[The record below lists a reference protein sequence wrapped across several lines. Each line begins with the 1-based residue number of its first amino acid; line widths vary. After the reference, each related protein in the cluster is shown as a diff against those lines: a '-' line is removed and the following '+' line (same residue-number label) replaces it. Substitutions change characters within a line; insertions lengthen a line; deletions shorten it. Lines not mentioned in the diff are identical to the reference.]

1 MIKNKW
7 TVKIILLVTV
17 ILAGLILCIN
27 SINGIPDAETN
38 YKEIYSA
45 MLNANQEDNL
55 NWENETD
62 FEVNREEIQGGGF
75 QVPKIEGRAIYCTER
90 DVTLAMTSAMWRG
103 ESNEYTYY
111 WSTPKVENIFNPANV
126 DKEGRIWSK
135 ELSKNEI
142 DAINSTGDF
151 VNSLDSA
158 IRTRGYYKCS
168 NNHTTISADKA
179 YVITADPC
187 NQWTPRKQIVMWML
201 QITGGINVDNAETII
216 AKLKLDGSKA
226 EFVRSDI
233 EAIKQLYNEAIK
245 YGKFK
250 ERVNN
255 ALSNDGNYATN
266 LTDVDNITS
275 EYYTSNSNKYIKV
288 GPYTMKYVNGKY
300 LNEEIIFG
308 GIGGKV
314 DNETLGLYIQNGN
327 QKIKVNKIITDDKIA
342 NTKNFRPCEESDPVS
357 GLYVEHTT
365 DFMRPSS
372 EKEFYILI
380 PKTELEADAKLYAHF
395 TWMEAKGEECVKNG
409 ISYQISEGSLEKK
422 NRITRLKPNKDKKIK
437 FEATF
442 TQQLT
447 EFNGE
452 RELKEFTLDLGT
464 VQPPSKEGSYYVSIR
479 KIGEGGKGL
488 EGAEFLINGV
498 SYGTNED
505 GYIENEDGDI
515 LMEQLINASGT
526 ETWTVEEK
534 SAPEGYITQP
544 LKIVFNVYKVYNS
557 TTNTYE
563 VDRIEIVSSNSNAK
577 VTFNKENKT
586 ITVQI
591 KNIEKPDPNN
601 PNDLLDTYEIKAKK
615 VDEQGKGLAG
625 AKFNITWPTGKTS
638 EATSNENGD
647 LVISGQTPILGLNS
661 EEEDHFKIEE
671 IEAPAGYKMING
683 AIEFDVK
690 KEKLITID
698 GTDKYGITGIINV
711 NAPEGVTIELNGR
724 GEISIVIPNQKD
736 IKLIS
741 IGGNV
746 WEDAKTGKASLG
758 DGINSTT
765 NNVDKNLENIK
776 VSLYT
781 EDMKLAELM
790 PADSVTNIYNRINPT
805 LTDANG
811 NYKFEGVDES
821 KKYYVVFEYD
831 GQVYMPTE
839 YLAKGISGDT
849 IQNYNS
855 VEEMLGEL
863 TNIGTGRDNGNSGST
878 GGKNTG
884 TGTNTG
890 SGKNT
895 QTNTEWFEKW
905 KTNSKASELETNTGK
920 NTIEGRQTFNNRFAE
935 IGASP
940 KNYISK
946 NTLGIST
953 YLVEEEGIYYNKS
966 YTRLELMGYT
976 LKKTSKGVAYVQ
988 DKIQLVDGYKYN
1000 KYGTLDYDD
1009 NGAITS
1015 EWSEGLISQ
1024 KIKEFI
1030 VANGHYPNEA
1040 EKVRIYRSIV
1050 GDMNDDEA
1058 WNKLQFIE
1066 DCKMSALTKSPFN
1079 SGIEYYPTN
1088 KNATFGTDLLTN
1100 YVNLGLWRRQEFNAQ
1115 LTKDVVEVTTT
1126 SNGNSLTTPFNSKEK
1141 ALYYIKDYM
1150 NDYTNAIKE
1159 NNGKINLAKQYADS
1173 QQGIYINRLNA
1184 QYYYNKYYDRPIKQ
1198 SEYMGQRNLEVEIKY
1213 RITVYNLSQS
1223 LETQIIEV
1231 VDYYDDSLQL
1241 TSAVVNTNGKNI
1253 SNDKSSAVSESIY
1266 GQVTEKSFPGF
1277 NKVYIRLQN
1286 KQLATGEGITID
1298 LTYKVKRMA
1307 LQGFEGYINI
1317 GEKTNIA
1324 EINGYKTYYSAN
1336 TSTPNRHGA
1345 IIGNNTTVAGL
1356 IDVNSTPGNL
1366 ETIEEITNGV
1376 INFEDDSDKTTA
1388 TLTIDDGD
1396 DPTPPDSDT
1405 PPDSNTPIDSTNI
1418 ISGCVWEDA
1427 KTGKASLGNGIRD
1440 SGEKRIAG
1448 VKVALCTRED
1458 KINDQ
1463 LSTGEKQVDWIQRYN
1478 EKNYNKYTY
1487 KVVKEETT
1495 DQNGEYSFKDVEKG
1509 DYYVLFGYGLDD
1521 ATVLTNNK
1529 ENETN
1534 KILGKTGSN
1543 TKSYNGQDYKSTIF
1557 QAGFENGYDIENVD
1571 YDKSL
1576 NEAHVSKA
1584 IDDWARVEEVNKYS
1598 KIQTN
1603 HIAEVLASPTKVPT
1617 YLGEQYGSDLMGR
1630 LVDELTTNTWKIAK
1644 TQKIKIEGRRGGEKI
1659 ENVDLGLVERPITQ
1673 LQITNNVENVK
1684 VTLSD
1689 GSIVFDATQTAEA
1702 KGNEIKNVIWK
1713 SNRSTTKGITGGF
1726 IQLYLDEELMYGAT
1740 IQITYKMQINK
1751 LNDYVE
1757 YEGLEYYAKGRT
1769 NSENK
1774 VESKAKKLVCYIPN
1788 KMQFNKTQS
1797 GDWNSITDINEI
1809 IPAEEKDGENINNNL
1824 VNYRLKDTI
1833 SSQSNTISKIEADN
1847 INNKYSNKGYL
1858 DNEYLNNNMLTISQL
1873 ITKEGAQGGY
1883 ECKVE
1888 IVELENAVGRR
1899 MKTSIVGN
1907 FNPANDPVENDE
1919 AKAENVAVMP
1929 PFGIGQVFYYIL
1941 TIVIAGMLV
1950 VGIIF
1955 IKKKVLVK

>member
-55 NWENETD
+55 NCGNETG
-62 FEVNREEIQGGGF
+62 FEVNHDNIQSNGF
-75 QVPKIEGRAIYCTER
+75 EVPKVEGRAIYCTQR
-90 DVTLAMTSAMWRG
+90 SVNLAMTSAMWRG
-103 ESNEYTYY
+103 ESSAYTYY
-111 WSTPKVENIFNPANV
+111 WSTPKVEDIFNPAN
-126 DKEGRIWSK
+126 GNLWSR
-135 ELSKNEI
+135 ELTDTEI
-142 DAINSTGDF
+142 SAINN
-151 VNSLDSA
+151 VNNFGLPA
-158 IRTRGYYKCS
+158 TKRTRGYYKCS

-187 NQWTPRKQIVMWML
+187 NQWTPRKQIVMWLL

-226 EFVRSDI
+226 QFVRDNVD
-233 EAIKQLYNEAIK
+233 AIKQLYNEAIK
-245 YGKFK
+245 YGEFK

-300 LNEEIIFG
+300 RHEEIIFG

-327 QKIKVNKIITDDKIA
+327 QKIKVNKIITDDKIT
-342 NTKNFRPCEESDPVS
+342 NTKNFKPCEESDPVS

-365 DFMRPSS
+365 DSMRPSS
-372 EKEFYILI
+372 EKKFYILI

-409 ISYQISEGSLEKK
+409 ISYQISKGSLEKE
-422 NRITRLKPNKDKKIK
+422 NEITRLKPNKDKKIK
-437 FEATF
+437 FEAAF

-464 VQPPSKEGSYYVSIR
+464 VQPPSKEGSYSINMR
-479 KIGEGGKGL
+479 KIYEDENGVEHGL
-488 EGAEFLINGV
+488 EGAEFLINGLLTYV
-498 SYGTNED
+498 SDKD
-505 GYIENEDGDI
+505 GFI
-515 LMEQLINASGT
+515 LRSHQVINASGT

-563 VDRIEIVSSNSNAK
+563 VDKIEIVSANSNAK
-577 VTFNKENKT
+577 VTFNKEDQT

-591 KNIEKPDPNN
+591 KNIKANPENPD
-601 PNDLLDTYEIKAKK
+601 DLLDTYEIKAKK
-615 VDEQGKGLAG
+615 VNEQGNGLAG
-625 AKFNITWPTGKTS
+625 AKFNITWPTGETS

-661 EEEDHFKIEE
+661 EGEDHFKIEE

-724 GEISIVIPNQKD
+724 EEISIVIPNQKD

-863 TNIGTGRDNGNSGST
+863 TNIGTGRDNGNSGSA

-905 KTNSKASELETNTGK
+905 KANSKASEFETNTGK

-1030 VANGHYPNEA
+1030 VANRHYPNEA

-1050 GDMNDDEA
+1050 VDMNDNEA

-1126 SNGNSLTTPFNSKEK
+1126 NTKNGNSDKTVFNGKTY
-1141 ALYYIKDYM
+1141 ALDSIKDYI
-1150 NDYTNAIKE
+1150 NDYTNAIKD

-1223 LETQIIEV
+1223 LETQITEV

-1253 SNDKSSAVSESIY
+1253 SKDKSSAVSESIY

-1356 IDVNSTPGNL
+1356 VDVNSTPGNL

-1388 TLTIDDGD
+1388 TLTITDDGD
-1396 DPTPPDSDT
+1396 DPTPPD
-1405 PPDSNTPIDSTNI
+1405 PNTPIDSTNT
-1418 ISGCVWEDA
+1418 ISGCVWEDNN
-1427 KTGKASLGNGIRD
+1427 KNGIRD
-1440 SGEKRIAG
+1440 SGEEKEKIAG
-1448 VKVALCTRED
+1448 VKVALCKKYERNDSTQQAAGDEKLGWIKEYND
-1458 KINDQ
+1458 KRYNKEYIYKSVADEYT
-1463 LSTGEKQVDWIQRYN
+1463 TGEDG
-1478 EKNYNKYTY
+1478 KYSFE
-1487 KVVKEETT
+1487 VKE
-1495 DQNGEYSFKDVEKG
+1495 SG

-1521 ATVLTNNK
+1521 ATVLTND
-1529 ENETN
+1529 EDNETYKVLVERRGRN
-1534 KILGKTGSN
+1534 E
-1543 TKSYNGQDYKSTIF
+1543 KSYNGQDYKSTIF

-1644 TQKIKIEGRRGGEKI
+1644 TQKIKIEGRRGGERI

-1740 IQITYKMQINK
+1740 IQITYKMQINE

-1769 NSENK
+1769 NSGIK

-1797 GDWNSITDINEI
+1797 GDWNAITDINEI

-1929 PFGIGQVFYYIL
+1929 PFGIGQVFYYVL

>member
-55 NWENETD
+55 NWGNETG
-62 FEVNREEIQGGGF
+62 FEVDPDNMQSNGF
-75 QVPKIEGRAIYCTER
+75 EVPKVEGRAIYCTER
-90 DVTLAMTSAMWRG
+90 GVTLAMNSNMYRG
-103 ESNEYTYY
+103 TNTAYSYY
-111 WSTPKVENIFNPANV
+111 NWGPKIVSNIFDPAN
-126 DKEGRIWSK
+126 GNLWSR
-135 ELSKNEI
+135 ELTDTEI
-142 DAINSTGDF
+142 SAINNVKDF
-151 VNSLDSA
+151 GLLA
-158 IRTRGYYKCS
+158 TIRTRGYYKCS

-233 EAIKQLYNEAIK
+233 EAIKQLYNEAK
-245 YGKFK
+245 AYRRFK
-250 ERVNN
+250 NGVNK
-255 ALSNDGNYATN
+255 ALSNGGSYATN
-266 LTDVDNITS
+266 LTDVDNMTS
-275 EYYTSNSNKYIKV
+275 EYYTSNSNEYIKV

-300 LNEEIIFG
+300 KDEKIIFG

-327 QKIKVNKIITDDKIA
+327 QKIKVEKIITNDNER

-380 PKTELEADAKLYAHF
+380 PKTELEDDAKLYAHF
-395 TWMEAKGEECVKNG
+395 TWMEAKGEKCVKNG
-409 ISYQISEGSLEKK
+409 ISYQISEDSLKK
-422 NRITRLKPNKDKKIK
+422 SNGKTKLKPDANNKIE

-452 RELKEFTLDLGT
+452 RKLKEFTLDLGT
-464 VQPPSKEGSYYVSIR
+464 VQPPSKEGSYSINMR
-479 KIGEGGKGL
+479 KIDEKGDGL
-488 EGAEFLINGV
+488 EGAEFLINGLLTYV
-498 SYGTNED
+498 SDKD
-505 GYIENEDGDI
+505 GYI
-515 LMEQLINASGT
+515 LRSHQVINASGT

-563 VDRIEIVSSNSNAK
+563 VDRIEIVSANSNAK
-577 VTFNKENKT
+577 VTFNKENQT

-591 KNIEKPDPNN
+591 KNIKANPENPD
-601 PNDLLDTYEIKAKK
+601 DLLDTYEIKARK
-615 VDEQGKGLAG
+615 VNEQGNGLAG

-647 LVISGQTPILGLNS
+647 LVISGQTPMLGLNS
-661 EEEDHFKIEE
+661 EGEDHFKIEE

-905 KTNSKASELETNTGK
+905 KANSKASEYETNTGRI
-920 NTIEGRQTFNNRFAE
+920 TIEGRQTFNNRFAE

-1030 VANGHYPNEA
+1030 VANRHYPNEA

-1050 GDMNDDEA
+1050 GDMNDNEA

-1126 SNGNSLTTPFNSKEK
+1126 NTKNGNSDKTVFNGKTY
-1141 ALYYIKDYM
+1141 ALDSIKDYI
-1150 NDYTNAIKE
+1150 NDYTNAIKD

-1223 LETQIIEV
+1223 LETQITEV

-1253 SNDKSSAVSESIY
+1253 SKDKSSAVSESIY

-1356 IDVNSTPGNL
+1356 VDVNSTPGNL

-1388 TLTIDDGD
+1388 TLTITD
-1396 DPTPPDSDT
+1396 DPTPP
-1405 PPDSNTPIDSTNI
+1405 DSTNI
-1418 ISGCVWEDA
+1418 ISGCVWEDNN
-1427 KTGKASLGNGIRD
+1427 KNGIRD
-1440 SGEKRIAG
+1440 SGEDRIAG
-1448 VKVALCTRED
+1448 VKVALCKKYERNDSTQQAAGDEKLGWIKEYND
-1458 KINDQ
+1458 KRYNKEYIYKSVADEYT
-1463 LSTGEKQVDWIQRYN
+1463 TGEDG
-1478 EKNYNKYTY
+1478 KYSFE
-1487 KVVKEETT
+1487 VKE
-1495 DQNGEYSFKDVEKG
+1495 SG

-1644 TQKIKIEGRRGGEKI
+1644 TQKIKIEGRKNGEKI

-1702 KGNEIKNVIWK
+1702 TKGNETKNVIWK

-1740 IQITYKMQINK
+1740 IQITYKMQINE

-1769 NSENK
+1769 NSGIK

-1797 GDWNSITDINEI
+1797 GDWNAITDINEI

-1847 INNKYSNKGYL
+1847 INNA
-1858 DNEYLNNNMLTISQL
+1858 YLNNNMLTISQL

-1899 MKTSIVGN
+1899 METSIVGN

-1919 AKAENVAVMP
+1919 AKAEDVAVMP
-1929 PFGIGQVFYYIL
+1929 PFGIGQVFYYVL

>member
-55 NWENETD
+55 NWGNETG
-62 FEVNREEIQGGGF
+62 FEVDPDNIQSNGF
-75 QVPKIEGRAIYCTER
+75 EVPKVEGRAIYCTQR

-103 ESNEYTYY
+103 ESSAYTYY
-111 WSTPKVENIFNPANV
+111 WSTPKVEDIFNPAN
-126 DKEGRIWSK
+126 GNLWSRK
-135 ELSKNEI
+135 LTDTEI
-142 DAINSTGDF
+142 SAINNANNFGLPAT
-151 VNSLDSA
+151 

-201 QITGGINVDNAETII
+201 IDGGVNTENAETII
-216 AKLKLDGSKA
+216 ERLDIDGGKA
-226 EFVRSDI
+226 QFVRDNVD
-233 EAIKQLYNEAIK
+233 AIKQLYYEAIA

-275 EYYTSNSNKYIKV
+275 EYYPSNSKEYIKV

-300 LNEEIIFG
+300 KDEKIIFG

-327 QKIKVNKIITDDKIA
+327 QKIKVNKIITDDEVN
-342 NTKNFRPCEESDPVS
+342 NTKNFKPCEESDPVS
-357 GLYVEHTT
+357 GLYVEHTKT
-365 DFMRPSS
+365 AMKPSS

-395 TWMEAKGEECVKNG
+395 TWMEAKGEKCVKNG
-409 ISYQISEGSLEKK
+409 ISYQISEDSLKK
-422 NRITRLKPNKDKKIK
+422 SNGKTKLKPDANKKIE

-452 RELKEFTLDLGT
+452 RKLKEFTLDLGT
-464 VQPPSKEGSYYVSIR
+464 VQPPSKEGSYSINMR
-479 KIGEGGKGL
+479 KIYEDENGVEHGL
-488 EGAEFLINGV
+488 KGAEFLINGLLTYV
-498 SYGTNED
+498 SDED
-505 GYIENEDGDI
+505 GYI
-515 LMEQLINASGT
+515 LRSHQVINASGT

-563 VDRIEIVSSNSNAK
+563 VDRIEIVSANSNAK
-577 VTFNKENKT
+577 VTFNKENQT

-591 KNIEKPDPNN
+591 KNIKAN
-601 PNDLLDTYEIKAKK
+601 PENLDDLLDTYEIKAKK
-615 VDEQGKGLAG
+615 VNEQGNGLAG

-647 LVISGQTPILGLNS
+647 LVISGQIPILGLNS
-661 EEEDHFKIEE
+661 EGEDHFKIEE

-863 TNIGTGRDNGNSGST
+863 TNIGTGRDNGNSGNT

-905 KTNSKASELETNTGK
+905 KANSKASEYETNTGRI
-920 NTIEGRQTFNNRFAE
+920 TIEGRQTFNNRFAE

-1000 KYGTLDYDD
+1000 NYGTLDYDD

-1024 KIKEFI
+1024 KVKEFI

-1050 GDMNDDEA
+1050 GDMNDNEA

-1141 ALYYIKDYM
+1141 ALYNIKDYM
-1150 NDYTNAIKE
+1150 NDYTNAIKD

-1223 LETQIIEV
+1223 LETQITEV

-1356 IDVNSTPGNL
+1356 VDVNSTPGNL

-1388 TLTIDDGD
+1388 TLTITD
-1396 DPTPPDSDT
+1396 DPTPPDPDT
-1405 PPDSNTPIDSTNI
+1405 PPDPNTPIDYTNI

-1495 DQNGEYSFKDVEKG
+1495 DQNGEYSFKDVKKG

-1521 ATVLTNNK
+1521 ATILTNNK

-1557 QAGFENGYDIENVD
+1557 QANLENGEYDLEKIKE
-1571 YDKSL
+1571 YDKNL
-1576 NEAHVSKA
+1576 NDKYVSDA
-1584 IDDWARVEEVNKYS
+1584 IDDWERVKEVNEYS

-1644 TQKIKIEGRRGGEKI
+1644 TPKIEVTEVKGGERI
-1659 ENVDLGLVERPITQ
+1659 PNVDLGLVERPITQ

-1702 KGNEIKNVIWK
+1702 TKGNEIKNVIWK
-1713 SNRSTTKGITGGF
+1713 SNRIATKGITGGF

-1740 IQITYKMQINK
+1740 IQIMYKMQINELK
-1751 LNDYVE
+1751 NYVE

-1769 NSENK
+1769 NSGIK

-1797 GDWNSITDINEI
+1797 GDWNAITDINEI
-1809 IPAEEKDGENINNNL
+1809 IPAEEKDDENINNNL

-1847 INNKYSNKGYL
+1847 INNKYLN
-1858 DNEYLNNNMLTISQL
+1858 NEYLNNNMLTISQL

-1899 MKTSIVGN
+1899 METSIVGN

-1929 PFGIGQVFYYIL
+1929 PFGIGQVFYYVL

>member
-55 NWENETD
+55 NWGNETG
-62 FEVNREEIQGGGF
+62 FEVDPDNLQSNGF
-75 QVPKIEGRAIYCTER
+75 EVPKVEGRAIYCTER
-90 DVTLAMTSAMWRG
+90 GVTLAMNSNMYRG
-103 ESNEYTYY
+103 TNTAYSYY
-111 WSTPKVENIFNPANV
+111 NWGPKIVSNIFDPAN
-126 DKEGRIWSK
+126 GNLWSRK
-135 ELSKNEI
+135 LTDTEI
-142 DAINSTGDF
+142 RAINNVKDF
-151 VNSLDSA
+151 GLLA
-158 IRTRGYYKCS
+158 TIRTRGYYKCS

-226 EFVRSDI
+226 KFVRSDI
-233 EAIKQLYNEAIK
+233 EAIKQLYNEAK
-245 YGKFK
+245 AYRRFK
-250 ERVNN
+250 NGVNK
-255 ALSNDGNYATN
+255 ALSNGGSYATN
-266 LTDVDNITS
+266 LTDVDNMTS
-275 EYYTSNSNKYIKV
+275 EYYTSNSNEYIKV

-300 LNEEIIFG
+300 KDEKIIFG

-327 QKIKVNKIITDDKIA
+327 QKIKVEKIITNDNER

-380 PKTELEADAKLYAHF
+380 PKTELEDDAKLYAHF
-395 TWMEAKGEECVKNG
+395 TWMEAKGEKCVKNG
-409 ISYQISEGSLEKK
+409 ISYQISEDSLKK
-422 NRITRLKPNKDKKIK
+422 SNGKTKLKPDANNKIE

-452 RELKEFTLDLGT
+452 RKLKEFTLDLGT
-464 VQPPSKEGSYYVSIR
+464 VQPPSKEGSYSINMR
-479 KIGEGGKGL
+479 KIDEKGDGL
-488 EGAEFLINGV
+488 EGAEFLINGLLTYV
-498 SYGTNED
+498 SDKD
-505 GYIENEDGDI
+505 GYI
-515 LMEQLINASGT
+515 LRSHQVINASGT

-563 VDRIEIVSSNSNAK
+563 VDRIEIVSANSNAK
-577 VTFNKENKT
+577 VTFNKENQT

-591 KNIEKPDPNN
+591 KNIKANPENPD
-601 PNDLLDTYEIKAKK
+601 DLLDTYEIKAKK
-615 VDEQGKGLAG
+615 VNEQGNGLAG

-647 LVISGQTPILGLNS
+647 LVISGQTPMLELNS
-661 EEEDHFKIEE
+661 EGEDHFKIEE

-711 NAPEGVTIELNGR
+711 NAPEGVTIEINGR
-724 GEISIVIPNQKD
+724 GEISIVIPNQKN

-905 KTNSKASELETNTGK
+905 KANSKASELETNTGK

-976 LKKTSKGVAYVQ
+976 LKKTSKGVTYVQ

-1030 VANGHYPNEA
+1030 VANRHYPNEA

-1050 GDMNDDEA
+1050 GDMNDNEA

-1126 SNGNSLTTPFNSKEK
+1126 NTKNGNSDKTVFNGKTY
-1141 ALYYIKDYM
+1141 ALDSIKDYI
-1150 NDYTNAIKE
+1150 NDYTNAIKD

-1223 LETQIIEV
+1223 LETQITEV

-1253 SNDKSSAVSESIY
+1253 SKDKSSAVSESIY

-1356 IDVNSTPGNL
+1356 VDVNSTPGNL

-1388 TLTIDDGD
+1388 TLTITD
-1396 DPTPPDSDT
+1396 DPTPPDH
-1405 PPDSNTPIDSTNI
+1405 NTPIDSTNI

-1427 KTGKASLGNGIRD
+1427 KTEKASLGNGIRD
-1440 SGEKRIAG
+1440 SGEKGIAG
-1448 VKVALCTRED
+1448 VKVALCKKYERNDSTQQAAGDEKLGWIKEYND
-1458 KINDQ
+1458 K
-1463 LSTGEKQVDWIQRYN
+1463 RYN
-1478 EKNYNKYTY
+1478 KEYIYKSVADEYTTGKDGKYSFE
-1487 KVVKEETT
+1487 VKE
-1495 DQNGEYSFKDVEKG
+1495 SG

-1521 ATVLTNNK
+1521 ATVLTND
-1529 ENETN
+1529 EDNETN

-1644 TQKIKIEGRRGGEKI
+1644 TQKIKIEGRKNSEKI

-1702 KGNEIKNVIWK
+1702 TKGNETKNVIWK

-1740 IQITYKMQINK
+1740 IQITYKMQINE

-1769 NSENK
+1769 NSGIK

-1797 GDWNSITDINEI
+1797 GDWNAITDINEI

-1847 INNKYSNKGYL
+1847 INNA
-1858 DNEYLNNNMLTISQL
+1858 YLNNNMLTISQL
-1873 ITKEGAQGGY
+1873 ITKESAQGGY

-1899 MKTSIVGN
+1899 METSIVGN

-1919 AKAENVAVMP
+1919 AKAEDVAVMP
-1929 PFGIGQVFYYIL
+1929 PFGIGQVFYYVL

>member
-55 NWENETD
+55 NWGNETG
-62 FEVNREEIQGGGF
+62 FEVNPDNIQSNGF
-75 QVPKIEGRAIYCTER
+75 EVPKVEGRAIYCTQR

-103 ESNEYTYY
+103 ESSAYTYY
-111 WSTPKVENIFNPANV
+111 WSTPKVEDIFNPAN
-126 DKEGRIWSK
+126 GNLWSR
-135 ELSKNEI
+135 ELTDTEI
-142 DAINSTGDF
+142 SAINN
-151 VNSLDSA
+151 VNNFGLPA
-158 IRTRGYYKCS
+158 TIRTRGYYKCS

-216 AKLKLDGSKA
+216 VKLKLDGSKA
-226 EFVRSDI
+226 QFVRDNVD
-233 EAIKQLYNEAIK
+233 AIKQLYNEAIK

-300 LNEEIIFG
+300 LNEKIIFG

-327 QKIKVNKIITDDKIA
+327 QKIKVNKIITDDKIT
-342 NTKNFRPCEESDPVS
+342 NTKNFKPCEESDPVS

-409 ISYQISEGSLEKK
+409 ISYQISKGSLEKE
-422 NRITRLKPNKDKKIK
+422 NEITRLKPNKDKKIK
-437 FEATF
+437 FEAAF

-464 VQPPSKEGSYYVSIR
+464 VQPPSKEGSYSINMR
-479 KIGEGGKGL
+479 KIYEDENGVEHGL
-488 EGAEFLINGV
+488 EGAEFLINGLLTYV
-498 SYGTNED
+498 SDKD
-505 GYIENEDGDI
+505 GFI
-515 LMEQLINASGT
+515 LRSHQVINASGT

-563 VDRIEIVSSNSNAK
+563 VDRIEIVSANSNAK
-577 VTFNKENKT
+577 VTFNKEDQT

-591 KNIEKPDPNN
+591 KNIKANPENPD
-601 PNDLLDTYEIKAKK
+601 DLPDTYEIKAKK
-615 VDEQGKGLAG
+615 VNEQGNGLAG

-661 EEEDHFKIEE
+661 EGEDHFKIEE

-863 TNIGTGRDNGNSGST
+863 TNIGTGRDNGNSGSA

-905 KTNSKASELETNTGK
+905 KANSKASEFETNTGK

-1030 VANGHYPNEA
+1030 VANRHYPNEA

-1050 GDMNDDEA
+1050 GDMNDNEA

-1126 SNGNSLTTPFNSKEK
+1126 NTKNGNSDKTVFNGKTY
-1141 ALYYIKDYM
+1141 ALDSIKDYI
-1150 NDYTNAIKE
+1150 NAIKD

-1223 LETQIIEV
+1223 LETQITEV

-1253 SNDKSSAVSESIY
+1253 SKDKSSAVSESIY

-1356 IDVNSTPGNL
+1356 VDVNSTPGNL

-1388 TLTIDDGD
+1388 TLTITDDGD
-1396 DPTPPDSDT
+1396 DPTPPD
-1405 PPDSNTPIDSTNI
+1405 PNTPIDSTNT
-1418 ISGCVWEDA
+1418 ISGCVWEDNN
-1427 KTGKASLGNGIRD
+1427 KNGIRD
-1440 SGEKRIAG
+1440 SGEEKEKIAG
-1448 VKVALCTRED
+1448 VKVALCKKYERNDSTQQAAGDEKLGWIKEYND
-1458 KINDQ
+1458 KRYNKEYIYKSVADEYT
-1463 LSTGEKQVDWIQRYN
+1463 TGEDG
-1478 EKNYNKYTY
+1478 KYSFE
-1487 KVVKEETT
+1487 VKE
-1495 DQNGEYSFKDVEKG
+1495 SG

-1521 ATVLTNNK
+1521 ATVLTND
-1529 ENETN
+1529 EDNETYKVLVERRGRN
-1534 KILGKTGSN
+1534 E
-1543 TKSYNGQDYKSTIF
+1543 KSYNGQDYKSTIF

-1644 TQKIKIEGRRGGEKI
+1644 TQKIKIEGRRGGERI

-1740 IQITYKMQINK
+1740 IQITYKMQINE

-1769 NSENK
+1769 NSGIK

-1797 GDWNSITDINEI
+1797 GDWNAITDINEI

-1929 PFGIGQVFYYIL
+1929 PFGIGQVFYYVL

>member
-55 NWENETD
+55 NWGNETG
-62 FEVNREEIQGGGF
+62 FEVDPDNLQSNGF
-75 QVPKIEGRAIYCTER
+75 EVPKVEGRAIYCTESG
-90 DVTLAMTSAMWRG
+90 VTLAMNSNMYRG
-103 ESNEYTYY
+103 TNTAYSYY
-111 WSTPKVENIFNPANV
+111 NWGPKIVSNIFDPAN
-126 DKEGRIWSK
+126 GNLWSRK
-135 ELSKNEI
+135 LTDTEI
-142 DAINSTGDF
+142 RAINNVKDF
-151 VNSLDSA
+151 GLLA
-158 IRTRGYYKCS
+158 TIRTRGYYKCS

-233 EAIKQLYNEAIK
+233 EAIKQLYNEAK
-245 YGKFK
+245 AYRRFK
-250 ERVNN
+250 NGVNK
-255 ALSNDGNYATN
+255 ALSNGGSYATN

-275 EYYTSNSNKYIKV
+275 EYYTSNSNEYIKV

-300 LNEEIIFG
+300 KDEKIIFG

-327 QKIKVNKIITDDKIA
+327 QKIKVEKIITNDNER
-342 NTKNFRPCEESDPVS
+342 NTKNFKPCEESDPVS

-395 TWMEAKGEECVKNG
+395 TWMEAKGEKCVKNG
-409 ISYQISEGSLEKK
+409 ISYQISEDSLKK
-422 NRITRLKPNKDKKIK
+422 SNGKTKLKPDANNKIE

-452 RELKEFTLDLGT
+452 RKLKEFTLDLGT
-464 VQPPSKEGSYYVSIR
+464 VQPPSKEGSYSINMR
-479 KIGEGGKGL
+479 KIDEKGDGL
-488 EGAEFLINGV
+488 EGAEFLINGLLTYV
-498 SYGTNED
+498 SDKD
-505 GYIENEDGDI
+505 GYI
-515 LMEQLINASGT
+515 LRSHQVINASGT

-563 VDRIEIVSSNSNAK
+563 VDRIEIVSANSNAK
-577 VTFNKENKT
+577 VTFNKENQT

-591 KNIEKPDPNN
+591 KNIKANPD
-601 PNDLLDTYEIKAKK
+601 DLLDTYEIKAKK
-615 VDEQGKGLAG
+615 VNEQGNGLAG

-647 LVISGQTPILGLNS
+647 LVISGQTPMLGLNS
-661 EEEDHFKIEE
+661 EGEDHFKIEE

-711 NAPEGVTIELNGR
+711 NAPEGVTIEINGR
-724 GEISIVIPNQKD
+724 GEISIVIPNQKN

-790 PADSVTNIYNRINPT
+790 PDDSVTNIYNRINPT

-890 SGKNT
+890 SGKDT

-905 KTNSKASELETNTGK
+905 KANSKASEFETNTGK

-1030 VANGHYPNEA
+1030 VANRHYPNEA

-1050 GDMNDDEA
+1050 GDMNDNEA

-1141 ALYYIKDYM
+1141 ALYNIKDYI
-1150 NDYTNAIKE
+1150 NDYTNAIKD

-1223 LETQIIEV
+1223 LETQITEV

-1253 SNDKSSAVSESIY
+1253 SKDKSSAVSESIY

-1356 IDVNSTPGNL
+1356 VDVNSTPGNL

-1388 TLTIDDGD
+1388 TLTITDDGD
-1396 DPTPPDSDT
+1396 DPTPPDN
-1405 PPDSNTPIDSTNI
+1405 PNNPTPIDSTNI

-1427 KTGKASLGNGIRD
+1427 KTEKASLGNGIRD
-1440 SGEKRIAG
+1440 SGEKGIAG
-1448 VKVALCTRED
+1448 VKVALCKKYERNDSTQQAAGDEKLGWIKEYND
-1458 KINDQ
+1458 K
-1463 LSTGEKQVDWIQRYN
+1463 RYN
-1478 EKNYNKYTY
+1478 KEYIYKSVADEYTTGKDGKYSFE
-1487 KVVKEETT
+1487 VKE
-1495 DQNGEYSFKDVEKG
+1495 SG

-1521 ATVLTNNK
+1521 ATVLTND
-1529 ENETN
+1529 EDNETN

-1644 TQKIKIEGRRGGEKI
+1644 TQKIKIEGRKNGEKI

-1702 KGNEIKNVIWK
+1702 TKGNETKNVIWK

-1726 IQLYLDEELMYGAT
+1726 IQLYLDKELMYGAT
-1740 IQITYKMQINK
+1740 IQITYKMQINE

-1769 NSENK
+1769 NSGIK

-1797 GDWNSITDINEI
+1797 GDWNAITDINEI

-1847 INNKYSNKGYL
+1847 INNA
-1858 DNEYLNNNMLTISQL
+1858 YLNNNMLTISQL
-1873 ITKEGAQGGY
+1873 ITKESAQGGY

-1899 MKTSIVGN
+1899 METSIVGN

-1919 AKAENVAVMP
+1919 AKAEDVAVMP
-1929 PFGIGQVFYYIL
+1929 PFGIGQVFYYVL

>member
-55 NWENETD
+55 NWGNETG
-62 FEVNREEIQGGGF
+62 FEVDPDNLQSNGF
-75 QVPKIEGRAIYCTER
+75 EVPKVEGRAIYCTER
-90 DVTLAMTSAMWRG
+90 GVTLAMNSNMYRG
-103 ESNEYTYY
+103 TNTAYSYY
-111 WSTPKVENIFNPANV
+111 NWGPKIVSNIFDPAN
-126 DKEGRIWSK
+126 GNLWSRK
-135 ELSKNEI
+135 LTDTEI
-142 DAINSTGDF
+142 RAINNVKDF
-151 VNSLDSA
+151 GLLA
-158 IRTRGYYKCS
+158 TIRTRGYYKCS

-226 EFVRSDI
+226 KFVRSDI
-233 EAIKQLYNEAIK
+233 EAIKQLYNEAK
-245 YGKFK
+245 AYRRFK
-250 ERVNN
+250 NGVNK
-255 ALSNDGNYATN
+255 ALSNGGSYATN
-266 LTDVDNITS
+266 LTDVDNMTS
-275 EYYTSNSNKYIKV
+275 EYYTSNSNEYIKV

-300 LNEEIIFG
+300 KDEKIIFG

-327 QKIKVNKIITDDKIA
+327 QKIKVEKIITNDNER

-380 PKTELEADAKLYAHF
+380 PKTELEDDAKLYAHF
-395 TWMEAKGEECVKNG
+395 TWMEAKGEKCVKNG
-409 ISYQISEGSLEKK
+409 ISYQISEDSLKK
-422 NRITRLKPNKDKKIK
+422 SNGKTKLKPDANNKIE

-452 RELKEFTLDLGT
+452 RKLKEFTLDLGT
-464 VQPPSKEGSYYVSIR
+464 VQPPSKEGSYSINMR
-479 KIGEGGKGL
+479 KIDEKGDGL
-488 EGAEFLINGV
+488 EGAEFLINGLLTYV
-498 SYGTNED
+498 SDKD
-505 GYIENEDGDI
+505 GYI
-515 LMEQLINASGT
+515 LRSHQVINASGT

-563 VDRIEIVSSNSNAK
+563 VDRIEIVSANSNAK
-577 VTFNKENKT
+577 VTFNKENQT

-591 KNIEKPDPNN
+591 KNIKANPENPD
-601 PNDLLDTYEIKAKK
+601 DLLDTYEIKARK
-615 VDEQGKGLAG
+615 VNEQGNGLAG

-647 LVISGQTPILGLNS
+647 LVISGQTPMLGLNS
-661 EEEDHFKIEE
+661 EGEDHFKIEE

-790 PADSVTNIYNRINPT
+790 PDDSVTNIYNRINPT

-905 KTNSKASELETNTGK
+905 KANSKASEYETNTGRI
-920 NTIEGRQTFNNRFAE
+920 TIEGRQTFNNRFAE

-1050 GDMNDDEA
+1050 GDMNDNEA

-1141 ALYYIKDYM
+1141 ALYNIKDYM
-1150 NDYTNAIKE
+1150 NDYTNAIKD

-1198 SEYMGQRNLEVEIKY
+1198 SEYIGQRNLEVEIKY

-1223 LETQIIEV
+1223 LETQITEV

-1253 SNDKSSAVSESIY
+1253 SKDKSSAVSESIY

-1307 LQGFEGYINI
+1307 LQGFEGYVNI

-1356 IDVNSTPGNL
+1356 VDVNSTPGNL

-1388 TLTIDDGD
+1388 TLTITD
-1396 DPTPPDSDT
+1396 DPTPPDPDT
-1405 PPDSNTPIDSTNI
+1405 PPDPNTPIDSTNI
-1418 ISGCVWEDA
+1418 ISGCVWEDNN
-1427 KTGKASLGNGIRD
+1427 KNGIRD
-1440 SGEKRIAG
+1440 SGEEKIAG
-1448 VKVALCTRED
+1448 VKVALCTR
-1458 KINDQ
+1458 INDQ
-1463 LSTGEKQVDWIQRYN
+1463 LGTGEKQVDWIQRYN

-1495 DQNGEYSFKDVEKG
+1495 DQNGEYRFKDVEKG
-1509 DYYVLFGYGLDD
+1509 YYYVLFGYGLDD

-1557 QAGFENGYDIENVD
+1557 QANLENGEYDLEKIKE
-1571 YDKSL
+1571 YDKNL
-1576 NEAHVSKA
+1576 NDKYVSDA
-1584 IDDWARVEEVNKYS
+1584 IDDWERVKEVNEYS

-1644 TQKIKIEGRRGGEKI
+1644 TPKIEVTEVEGGERI
-1659 ENVDLGLVERPITQ
+1659 PNVDLGLVERPKTQ

-1702 KGNEIKNVIWK
+1702 TKGNETKNVIWK
-1713 SNRSTTKGITGGF
+1713 SNRSATKGITGGF

-1740 IQITYKMQINK
+1740 IQITYKMQINE

-1769 NSENK
+1769 NSGIK

-1797 GDWNSITDINEI
+1797 GDWNAITDINEI

-1833 SSQSNTISKIEADN
+1833 SSQSNTVSKIEADN
-1847 INNKYSNKGYL
+1847 INNA
-1858 DNEYLNNNMLTISQL
+1858 YLNNNMLTISQL
-1873 ITKEGAQGGY
+1873 ITKESAQGGY

-1899 MKTSIVGN
+1899 METSIVGN

-1919 AKAENVAVMP
+1919 AKAEDVAVMP
-1929 PFGIGQVFYYIL
+1929 PFGIGQVFYYVL

>member
-55 NWENETD
+55 NWGNETG
-62 FEVNREEIQGGGF
+62 FEVNPDNIQSNGF
-75 QVPKIEGRAIYCTER
+75 EVPKVEGRAIYCTQR

-103 ESNEYTYY
+103 ESSAYTYY
-111 WSTPKVENIFNPANV
+111 WSTPKVEDIFNPAN
-126 DKEGRIWSK
+126 GNLWSR
-135 ELSKNEI
+135 ELTDTEI
-142 DAINSTGDF
+142 SAINN
-151 VNSLDSA
+151 VNNFGLPA
-158 IRTRGYYKCS
+158 TIRTRGYYKCS

-201 QITGGINVDNAETII
+201 QITGRINVDNAETII

-226 EFVRSDI
+226 QFVRDNVD
-233 EAIKQLYNEAIK
+233 AIKQLYNEAIK

-327 QKIKVNKIITDDKIA
+327 QKIKVNKIITDDKIT
-342 NTKNFRPCEESDPVS
+342 NTKNFKPCEESDPVS

-409 ISYQISEGSLEKK
+409 ISYQISEGSLEKE
-422 NRITRLKPNKDKKIK
+422 NEITRLKPNKDKKIK
-437 FEATF
+437 FEAAF

-464 VQPPSKEGSYYVSIR
+464 VQPPSKEGSYSINMR
-479 KIGEGGKGL
+479 KIYEDENGVEHGL
-488 EGAEFLINGV
+488 EGAEFLINGLLTYV
-498 SYGTNED
+498 SDKD
-505 GYIENEDGDI
+505 GFI
-515 LMEQLINASGT
+515 LRSHQVINASGT

-563 VDRIEIVSSNSNAK
+563 VDRIEIVSANSNAK
-577 VTFNKENKT
+577 VTFNKEDQT

-591 KNIEKPDPNN
+591 KNIKANPENPD
-601 PNDLLDTYEIKAKK
+601 DLLDTYEIKAKK
-615 VDEQGKGLAG
+615 VNEQGNGLAG

-661 EEEDHFKIEE
+661 EGEDHFKIEE

-863 TNIGTGRDNGNSGST
+863 TNIGTGRDNGNSGSA

-905 KTNSKASELETNTGK
+905 KANSKASEFETNTGK

-1030 VANGHYPNEA
+1030 VANRHYPNEA

-1050 GDMNDDEA
+1050 GDMNDNEA

-1126 SNGNSLTTPFNSKEK
+1126 NTKNGNSDKTVFNGKTY
-1141 ALYYIKDYM
+1141 ALDSIKDYI
-1150 NDYTNAIKE
+1150 NDYTNAIKD

-1223 LETQIIEV
+1223 LETQITEV

-1253 SNDKSSAVSESIY
+1253 SKDKSSAVSESIY

-1356 IDVNSTPGNL
+1356 VDVNSTPGNL

-1388 TLTIDDGD
+1388 TLTITDDGD
-1396 DPTPPDSDT
+1396 DPTPPD
-1405 PPDSNTPIDSTNI
+1405 PNTPIDSTNT
-1418 ISGCVWEDA
+1418 ISGCVWEDNN
-1427 KTGKASLGNGIRD
+1427 KNGIRD
-1440 SGEKRIAG
+1440 SGEEKEKIAG
-1448 VKVALCTRED
+1448 VKVALCKKYERNDSTQQAAGDEKLGWIKEYND
-1458 KINDQ
+1458 KRYNKEYIYKSVADEYT
-1463 LSTGEKQVDWIQRYN
+1463 TGEDG
-1478 EKNYNKYTY
+1478 KYSFE
-1487 KVVKEETT
+1487 VKE
-1495 DQNGEYSFKDVEKG
+1495 SG

-1521 ATVLTNNK
+1521 ATVLTND
-1529 ENETN
+1529 EDNETYKVLVERRGRN
-1534 KILGKTGSN
+1534 E
-1543 TKSYNGQDYKSTIF
+1543 KSYNGQDYKSTIF

-1644 TQKIKIEGRRGGEKI
+1644 TQKIKIEGRRGGERI

-1740 IQITYKMQINK
+1740 IQITYKMQINE

-1769 NSENK
+1769 NSGIK

-1797 GDWNSITDINEI
+1797 GDWNAITDINEI

-1929 PFGIGQVFYYIL
+1929 PFGIGQVFYYVL

>member
-55 NWENETD
+55 NWGNETG
-62 FEVNREEIQGGGF
+62 FEVNPDNIQSNGF
-75 QVPKIEGRAIYCTER
+75 EVPKVEGRAIYCTQR

-103 ESNEYTYY
+103 ESSAYTYY
-111 WSTPKVENIFNPANV
+111 WSTPKVEDIFNPAN
-126 DKEGRIWSK
+126 GNLWSR
-135 ELSKNEI
+135 ELTDTEI
-142 DAINSTGDF
+142 SAINN
-151 VNSLDSA
+151 VNNFGLPA
-158 IRTRGYYKCS
+158 TIRTRGYYKCS

-226 EFVRSDI
+226 QFVRDNVD
-233 EAIKQLYNEAIK
+233 AIKQLYNEAIK

-327 QKIKVNKIITDDKIA
+327 QKIKVNKIITDDKIT
-342 NTKNFRPCEESDPVS
+342 NTKNFKPCEESDPVS

-409 ISYQISEGSLEKK
+409 ISYQISEGSLEKE
-422 NRITRLKPNKDKKIK
+422 NEITRLKPNKDKKIK
-437 FEATF
+437 FEAAF

-464 VQPPSKEGSYYVSIR
+464 VQPPSKEGSYSINMR
-479 KIGEGGKGL
+479 KIYEDENGVEHGL
-488 EGAEFLINGV
+488 EGAEFLINGLLTYV
-498 SYGTNED
+498 SDKD
-505 GYIENEDGDI
+505 GFI
-515 LMEQLINASGT
+515 LRSHQVINASGT

-563 VDRIEIVSSNSNAK
+563 VDRIEIVSANSNAK
-577 VTFNKENKT
+577 VTFNKEDQT

-591 KNIEKPDPNN
+591 KNIKANPENPD
-601 PNDLLDTYEIKAKK
+601 DLLDTYEIKAKK
-615 VDEQGKGLAG
+615 VNEQGNGLAG

-661 EEEDHFKIEE
+661 EGEDHFKIEE

-863 TNIGTGRDNGNSGST
+863 TNIGTGRDNGNSGSAR
-878 GGKNTG
+878 GKNTG

-905 KTNSKASELETNTGK
+905 KANSKASEFETNTGK

-1030 VANGHYPNEA
+1030 VANRHYPNEA

-1050 GDMNDDEA
+1050 GDMNDNEA

-1126 SNGNSLTTPFNSKEK
+1126 NTKNGNSDKTVFNGKTY
-1141 ALYYIKDYM
+1141 ALDSIKDYI
-1150 NDYTNAIKE
+1150 NDYTNAIKD

-1223 LETQIIEV
+1223 LETQITEV

-1253 SNDKSSAVSESIY
+1253 SKDKSSAVSESIY

-1317 GEKTNIA
+1317 GEKNNIA

-1356 IDVNSTPGNL
+1356 VDVNSTPGNL

-1388 TLTIDDGD
+1388 TLTITDDGD
-1396 DPTPPDSDT
+1396 DPTPPDN
-1405 PPDSNTPIDSTNI
+1405 PNNPTPIDSTNT
-1418 ISGCVWEDA
+1418 ISGCVWEDNN
-1427 KTGKASLGNGIRD
+1427 KNGIRD
-1440 SGEKRIAG
+1440 SGEEKIAG
-1448 VKVALCTRED
+1448 VKVALCKKYERDDGTQQVAGDEKLGWIKKYND
-1458 KINDQ
+1458 KLKLYNKEYIYK
-1463 LSTGEKQVDWIQRYN
+1463 SVGEYTTGEDG
-1478 EKNYNKYTY
+1478 TY
-1487 KVVKEETT
+1487 SFEVKEP
-1495 DQNGEYSFKDVEKG
+1495 G

-1521 ATVLTNNK
+1521 ATVLTND
-1529 ENETN
+1529 EDNETY
-1534 KILGKTGSN
+1534 KVLVERRGKN
-1543 TKSYNGQDYKSTIF
+1543 EKSYNGQDYKSTIF

-1584 IDDWARVEEVNKYS
+1584 IDDWDRVKEVNKYS

-1702 KGNEIKNVIWK
+1702 TKGNEIKNVIWK

-1740 IQITYKMQINK
+1740 IQITYKMQINE

-1833 SSQSNTISKIEADN
+1833 SSQSNTISKIEANN
-1847 INNKYSNKGYL
+1847 IN
-1858 DNEYLNNNMLTISQL
+1858 NEYLNHNMLTISQL

-1899 MKTSIVGN
+1899 METSIVGN

-1929 PFGIGQVFYYIL
+1929 PFGIGQVFYYVL

>member
-55 NWENETD
+55 NWGNETG
-62 FEVNREEIQGGGF
+62 FEVDPDNIQSNGF
-75 QVPKIEGRAIYCTER
+75 EVPKVEGRAIYCTQR
-90 DVTLAMTSAMWRG
+90 GVSLAMTSAMWRG
-103 ESNEYTYY
+103 ESDAYTYY
-111 WSTPKVENIFNPANV
+111 WSKPKVENIFNPAN
-126 DKEGRIWSK
+126 GMWSK
-135 ELSKNEI
+135 TLTDDEI
-142 DAINSTGDF
+142 KEINNVKDF
-151 VNSLDSA
+151 GLLA
-158 IRTRGYYKCS
+158 TIRTRGYYKCS

-201 QITGGINVDNAETII
+201 IDGGVNTENAETII
-216 AKLKLDGSKA
+216 ERLDIDGGKA
-226 EFVRSDI
+226 QFVRDNVD
-233 EAIKQLYNEAIK
+233 AIKQLYYEAIA

-275 EYYTSNSNKYIKV
+275 EYYPSNSKEYIKV

-300 LNEEIIFG
+300 KDEKIIFG

-327 QKIKVNKIITDDKIA
+327 QKIKVNKIITDDEVN
-342 NTKNFRPCEESDPVS
+342 NTKNFKPCEESDPVS
-357 GLYVEHTT
+357 GLYVEHTKT
-365 DFMRPSS
+365 AMKPSS

-395 TWMEAKGEECVKNG
+395 TWMEAKGEKCVKNG
-409 ISYQISEGSLEKK
+409 ISYKISEDSLKK
-422 NRITRLKPNKDKKIK
+422 INGKTELKPDANKKIEFK
-437 FEATF
+437 ATF

-452 RELKEFTLDLGT
+452 RKLKEFTLDLGT

-647 LVISGQTPILGLNS
+647 LVISGQTPILVGLNS
-661 EEEDHFKIEE
+661 EGEDHFKIEE

-790 PADSVTNIYNRINPT
+790 PDDSVTNIYNRINPT

-863 TNIGTGRDNGNSGST
+863 TNIGTGRDNGNSGSA

-905 KTNSKASELETNTGK
+905 KANSKASEFETNTGK

-1150 NDYTNAIKE
+1150 NDYTNAIKD

-1223 LETQIIEV
+1223 LETQITEV

-1253 SNDKSSAVSESIY
+1253 SKDKSSAVSESIY

-1396 DPTPPDSDT
+1396 DPTPPDS
-1405 PPDSNTPIDSTNI
+1405 NTPIDSTNI
-1418 ISGCVWEDA
+1418 IDGCVWEDNN
-1427 KTGKASLGNGIRD
+1427 KNGIRD
-1440 SGEKRIAG
+1440 SGEEKIAG
-1448 VKVALCTRED
+1448 VKVALCTR
-1458 KINDQ
+1458 INDQ
-1463 LSTGEKQVDWIQRYN
+1463 LDTGEKQVDWIQRYN

-1521 ATVLTNNK
+1521 ATILTNNK

-1557 QAGFENGYDIENVD
+1557 QANLENGEYDLEKIRE
-1571 YDKSL
+1571 YDKNL
-1576 NEAHVSKA
+1576 NDKYVSDA
-1584 IDDWARVEEVNKYS
+1584 IDDWDRVKEVNEYS

-1644 TQKIKIEGRRGGEKI
+1644 TPKIEVTEVKGGERI
-1659 ENVDLGLVERPITQ
+1659 PNVDLGLVERPITQ

-1702 KGNEIKNVIWK
+1702 TKGNEIKNVIWK
-1713 SNRSTTKGITGGF
+1713 SNRIATKGITGGF

-1740 IQITYKMQINK
+1740 IQIMYKMQINELK
-1751 LNDYVE
+1751 NYVE
-1757 YEGLEYYAKGRT
+1757 YEGLEYYAKDRT
-1769 NSENK
+1769 NSGTK
-1774 VESKAKKLVCYIPN
+1774 VESGAKKLVCYIPN

-1797 GDWNSITDINEI
+1797 GNWNAITDINEI
-1809 IPAEEKDGENINNNL
+1809 IPAEEKDDENINNNL

-1833 SSQSNTISKIEADN
+1833 SSQSNTICKIERPDN
-1847 INNKYSNKGYL
+1847 TEDKKAYL
-1858 DNEYLNNNMLTISQL
+1858 DNDYLNNNMLTISQL

-1899 MKTSIVGN
+1899 METSIVGN

-1929 PFGIGQVFYYIL
+1929 PFGIGQVFYYVL
-1941 TIVIAGMLV
+1941 TVVIAGMLV

>member
-55 NWENETD
+55 NWGNETG
-62 FEVNREEIQGGGF
+62 FEVDPDNIQGNGF
-75 QVPKIEGRAIYCTER
+75 EVPKVEGRAIYCTQR

-103 ESNEYTYY
+103 ESSAYTYY
-111 WSTPKVENIFNPANV
+111 WSTPKVEDIFNPAN
-126 DKEGRIWSK
+126 GNLWSR
-135 ELSKNEI
+135 ELTDTEI
-142 DAINSTGDF
+142 SAINN
-151 VNSLDSA
+151 VNNFGLPA
-158 IRTRGYYKCS
+158 TIRTRGYYKCS
-168 NNHTTISADKA
+168 NNHTTISAEEA

-201 QITGGINVDNAETII
+201 IDGGVNTENAETII
-216 AKLKLDGSKA
+216 ARLDIDGGKA

-233 EAIKQLYNEAIK
+233 EAIKQLYYEAIA

-275 EYYTSNSNKYIKV
+275 EYYTNDSNEKYIKV

-300 LNEEIIFG
+300 KDEKIIFG

-327 QKIKVNKIITDDKIA
+327 QKIKVNKIITDDEVN
-342 NTKNFRPCEESDPVS
+342 NTKNFKPCEESDPVS
-357 GLYVEHTT
+357 GLYVEHT
-365 DFMRPSS
+365 DKKMRPSS

-395 TWMEAKGEECVKNG
+395 TWMEAKGEKCVKNG
-409 ISYQISEGSLEKK
+409 ISYKISEDSL
-422 NRITRLKPNKDKKIK
+422 KKINRK
-437 FEATF
+437 TKLNPDANKKIEFEATF

-452 RELKEFTLDLGT
+452 RKLKEFTLDLGT

-534 SAPEGYITQP
+534 IAPAGYIVQP

-563 VDRIEIVSSNSNAK
+563 VDRIEIVSSNSNAE
-577 VTFNKENKT
+577 VTFNKEDQT
-586 ITVQI
+586 ITVKI
-591 KNIEKPDPNN
+591 KNIKN
-601 PNDLLDTYEIKAKK
+601 PNPDNPDDLLNTYKIKAKK
-615 VDEQGKGLAG
+615 VDEQGNGLAG
-625 AKFNITWPTGKTS
+625 AKFKITWPTGKTS

-647 LVISGQTPILGLNS
+647 LVISGQTPTLLLNS
-661 EEEDHFKIEE
+661 EGEDHFKIEE

-698 GTDKYGITGIINV
+698 GTDKYVITIVNV
-711 NAPEGVTIELNGR
+711 NTPEGVIIGLSGS
-724 GEISIVIPNQKD
+724 GEISIVISNQKD
-736 IKLIS
+736 IPLIS

-790 PADSVTNIYNRINPT
+790 PDDSVTNIYNRINPT

-905 KTNSKASELETNTGK
+905 KANSKASELETNTGK

-1000 KYGTLDYDD
+1000 QYGTLDYDD

-1223 LETQIIEV
+1223 LETQITEV

-1557 QAGFENGYDIENVD
+1557 QANLENGEYDLEEIKE
-1571 YDKSL
+1571 YDKNL
-1576 NEAHVSKA
+1576 NDKYVSDA
-1584 IDDWARVEEVNKYS
+1584 IDDWGRVKEVNEYS

-1644 TQKIKIEGRRGGEKI
+1644 TPKIEVTEVKGGERI
-1659 ENVDLGLVERPITQ
+1659 PNVDLGLVERPITQ

-1713 SNRSTTKGITGGF
+1713 SNRSATKGITGGF

-1740 IQITYKMQINK
+1740 IQIMYKMQINK
-1751 LNDYVE
+1751 LKNYVE

-1769 NSENK
+1769 NSGIK
-1774 VESKAKKLVCYIPN
+1774 VEPKAKKLVCYIPN

-1797 GDWNSITDINEI
+1797 GDWNAITDINEI

-1833 SSQSNTISKIEADN
+1833 SSQSNTISKIERPDN
-1847 INNKYSNKGYL
+1847 TEDNEAYL
-1858 DNEYLNNNMLTISQL
+1858 DNAYLNNNMLTISQL

-1899 MKTSIVGN
+1899 METSIVGN
-1907 FNPANDPVENDE
+1907 FNPANNPVENDE
-1919 AKAENVAVMP
+1919 AKAEDVAVMP
-1929 PFGIGQVFYYIL
+1929 PFGIGQVFYYVL
-1941 TIVIAGMLV
+1941 AIVIAGMLV

>member
-55 NWENETD
+55 NWGNETG
-62 FEVNREEIQGGGF
+62 FEVDPDNLQSNGF
-75 QVPKIEGRAIYCTER
+75 EVPKVEGRAIYCTER
-90 DVTLAMTSAMWRG
+90 GVTLAMNSNMYRG
-103 ESNEYTYY
+103 TNTAYSYY
-111 WSTPKVENIFNPANV
+111 NWGPKIVSNIFDPAN
-126 DKEGRIWSK
+126 GNLWSRK
-135 ELSKNEI
+135 LTDTEI
-142 DAINSTGDF
+142 RAINNVKDF
-151 VNSLDSA
+151 GLLA
-158 IRTRGYYKCS
+158 TIRTRGYYKCS

-226 EFVRSDI
+226 KFVRSDI
-233 EAIKQLYNEAIK
+233 EAIKQLYNEAK
-245 YGKFK
+245 AYRRFK
-250 ERVNN
+250 NGVNK
-255 ALSNDGNYATN
+255 ALSNGGSYATN
-266 LTDVDNITS
+266 LTDVDNMTS
-275 EYYTSNSNKYIKV
+275 EYYTSNSNEYIKV

-300 LNEEIIFG
+300 KDEKIIFG

-327 QKIKVNKIITDDKIA
+327 QKIKVEKIITNDNER

-380 PKTELEADAKLYAHF
+380 PKTELEDDAELYAHF
-395 TWMEAKGEECVKNG
+395 TWMEAKGEKCVKNG
-409 ISYQISEGSLEKK
+409 ISYQISEDSLKK
-422 NRITRLKPNKDKKIK
+422 SNGKTKLKPDANNKIE

-452 RELKEFTLDLGT
+452 RKLKEFTLDLGT
-464 VQPPSKEGSYYVSIR
+464 VQPPSKEGSYSINMR
-479 KIGEGGKGL
+479 KIDEKGDGL
-488 EGAEFLINGV
+488 EGAEFLINGLLTYV
-498 SYGTNED
+498 SDKD
-505 GYIENEDGDI
+505 GYI
-515 LMEQLINASGT
+515 LRSHQVINASGT

-563 VDRIEIVSSNSNAK
+563 VDRIEIVSANSNAK
-577 VTFNKENKT
+577 VTFNKENQT

-591 KNIEKPDPNN
+591 KNIKANPENPD
-601 PNDLLDTYEIKAKK
+601 DLLDTYEIKAKK
-615 VDEQGKGLAG
+615 VNEQGNGLAG

-647 LVISGQTPILGLNS
+647 LVISGQTPMLELNS
-661 EEEDHFKIEE
+661 EGEDHFKIEE

-711 NAPEGVTIELNGR
+711 NAPEGVTIEINGR
-724 GEISIVIPNQKD
+724 GEISIVIPNQKN

-905 KTNSKASELETNTGK
+905 KANSKASELETNTGK

-976 LKKTSKGVAYVQ
+976 LKKTSKGVTYVQ

-1030 VANGHYPNEA
+1030 VANRHYPNEA

-1050 GDMNDDEA
+1050 GDMNDNEA

-1126 SNGNSLTTPFNSKEK
+1126 NTKNGNSDKTVFNGKTY
-1141 ALYYIKDYM
+1141 ALDSIKDYI
-1150 NDYTNAIKE
+1150 NDYTNAIKD

-1223 LETQIIEV
+1223 LETQITEV

-1253 SNDKSSAVSESIY
+1253 SKDKSSAVSESIY

-1356 IDVNSTPGNL
+1356 VDVNSTPGNL

-1388 TLTIDDGD
+1388 TLTITD
-1396 DPTPPDSDT
+1396 DPTPPDH
-1405 PPDSNTPIDSTNI
+1405 NTPIDSTNI

-1427 KTGKASLGNGIRD
+1427 KTEKASLGNGIRD
-1440 SGEKRIAG
+1440 SGEKGIAG
-1448 VKVALCTRED
+1448 VKVALCKKYERNDSTQQAAGDEKLGWIKEYND
-1458 KINDQ
+1458 K
-1463 LSTGEKQVDWIQRYN
+1463 RYN
-1478 EKNYNKYTY
+1478 KEYIYKSVADEYTTGKDGKYSFE
-1487 KVVKEETT
+1487 VKE
-1495 DQNGEYSFKDVEKG
+1495 SG

-1521 ATVLTNNK
+1521 ATVLTND
-1529 ENETN
+1529 EDNETN

-1644 TQKIKIEGRRGGEKI
+1644 TQKIKIEGRKNGEKI

-1702 KGNEIKNVIWK
+1702 TKGNETKNVIWK

-1740 IQITYKMQINK
+1740 IQITYKMQINE

-1769 NSENK
+1769 NSGIK

-1797 GDWNSITDINEI
+1797 GDWNAITDINEI

-1847 INNKYSNKGYL
+1847 INNA
-1858 DNEYLNNNMLTISQL
+1858 YLNNNMLTISQL
-1873 ITKEGAQGGY
+1873 ITKESAQGGY

-1899 MKTSIVGN
+1899 METSIVGN

-1919 AKAENVAVMP
+1919 AKAEDVAVMP
-1929 PFGIGQVFYYIL
+1929 PFGIGQVFYYVL

>member
-55 NWENETD
+55 NWGNETG
-62 FEVNREEIQGGGF
+62 FEVDPDNLQSNGF
-75 QVPKIEGRAIYCTER
+75 EVPKVEGRAIYCTER
-90 DVTLAMTSAMWRG
+90 GVTLAMNSNMYRG
-103 ESNEYTYY
+103 TNTAYSYY
-111 WSTPKVENIFNPANV
+111 NWGPKIVSNIFDPAN
-126 DKEGRIWSK
+126 GNLWSR
-135 ELSKNEI
+135 ELTDTEI
-142 DAINSTGDF
+142 GAINNVKDF
-151 VNSLDSA
+151 GLLA
-158 IRTRGYYKCS
+158 TIRTRGYYKCS

-226 EFVRSDI
+226 KFVRSDI
-233 EAIKQLYNEAIK
+233 EAIKQLYNEAK
-245 YGKFK
+245 AYRRFK
-250 ERVNN
+250 NGVNK
-255 ALSNDGNYATN
+255 ALSNGGSYATN
-266 LTDVDNITS
+266 LTDVDNMTS
-275 EYYTSNSNKYIKV
+275 EYYTSNSNEYIKV

-300 LNEEIIFG
+300 KDEKIIFG

-327 QKIKVNKIITDDKIA
+327 QKIKVEKIITNDNER

-380 PKTELEADAKLYAHF
+380 PKTELEDDAKLYAHF
-395 TWMEAKGEECVKNG
+395 TWMEAKGEKCVKNG
-409 ISYQISEGSLEKK
+409 ISYQISEDSLKK
-422 NRITRLKPNKDKKIK
+422 SNGKTKLKPDANNKIE

-452 RELKEFTLDLGT
+452 RKLKEFTLDLGT
-464 VQPPSKEGSYYVSIR
+464 VQPPSKEGSYSINMR
-479 KIGEGGKGL
+479 KIDEKGDGL
-488 EGAEFLINGV
+488 EGAEFLINGLLTYV
-498 SYGTNED
+498 SDKD
-505 GYIENEDGDI
+505 GYI
-515 LMEQLINASGT
+515 LRSHQVINASGT

-563 VDRIEIVSSNSNAK
+563 VDRIEIVSANSNAK
-577 VTFNKENKT
+577 VTFNKENQT

-591 KNIEKPDPNN
+591 KNIKANPENPD
-601 PNDLLDTYEIKAKK
+601 DLLDAYEIKAKK
-615 VDEQGKGLAG
+615 VNEQGNGLAG

-647 LVISGQTPILGLNS
+647 LVISGQTPMLGLNS
-661 EEEDHFKIEE
+661 EGEDHFKIEE

-895 QTNTEWFEKW
+895 QTNTKWFEKW
-905 KTNSKASELETNTGK
+905 KANSKASEYETNTGRI
-920 NTIEGRQTFNNRFAE
+920 TIEGRQTFNNRFAE

-1050 GDMNDDEA
+1050 GDMNDNEA

-1141 ALYYIKDYM
+1141 ALYNIKDYM
-1150 NDYTNAIKE
+1150 NDYTNAIKD

-1198 SEYMGQRNLEVEIKY
+1198 SEYIGQRNLEVEIKY

-1223 LETQIIEV
+1223 LETQITEV

-1253 SNDKSSAVSESIY
+1253 SKDKSSAVSESIY

-1307 LQGFEGYINI
+1307 LQGFEGYVNI

-1356 IDVNSTPGNL
+1356 VDVNSTPGNL

-1388 TLTIDDGD
+1388 TLTITD
-1396 DPTPPDSDT
+1396 DPTPPDPDT
-1405 PPDSNTPIDSTNI
+1405 PPDPNTPIDSTNI
-1418 ISGCVWEDA
+1418 ISGCVWEDNN
-1427 KTGKASLGNGIRD
+1427 KNGIRD
-1440 SGEKRIAG
+1440 SGEEKIAG
-1448 VKVALCTRED
+1448 VKVALCTR
-1458 KINDQ
+1458 INDQ
-1463 LSTGEKQVDWIQRYN
+1463 LGTGEKQVDWIQRYN

-1495 DQNGEYSFKDVEKG
+1495 DQNGEYRFKDVEKG
-1509 DYYVLFGYGLDD
+1509 YYYVLFGYGLDD

-1557 QAGFENGYDIENVD
+1557 QANLENGEYDLEKIKE
-1571 YDKSL
+1571 YDKNL
-1576 NEAHVSKA
+1576 NDKYVSDA
-1584 IDDWARVEEVNKYS
+1584 IDDWERVKEVNEYS

-1644 TQKIKIEGRRGGEKI
+1644 TPKIEVTEVKDGERI
-1659 ENVDLGLVERPITQ
+1659 PNVDLGLVERPKTQ

-1702 KGNEIKNVIWK
+1702 TKGNETKNVIWK

-1740 IQITYKMQINK
+1740 IQITYKMQINEK
-1751 LNDYVE
+1751 NDDYVE

-1769 NSENK
+1769 NSGIK

-1797 GDWNSITDINEI
+1797 GDWNAITDINEI

-1847 INNKYSNKGYL
+1847 INNA
-1858 DNEYLNNNMLTISQL
+1858 YLNNNMLTISQL
-1873 ITKEGAQGGY
+1873 ITKESAQGGY

-1899 MKTSIVGN
+1899 METSIVGN

-1919 AKAENVAVMP
+1919 AKAEDVAVMP
-1929 PFGIGQVFYYIL
+1929 PFGIGQVFYYVL

>member
-55 NWENETD
+55 NWGNETG
-62 FEVNREEIQGGGF
+62 FEVNPDNIQSNGF
-75 QVPKIEGRAIYCTER
+75 EVPKVEGRAIYCTQR

-103 ESNEYTYY
+103 ESSAYTYY
-111 WSTPKVENIFNPANV
+111 WSTPKVEDIFNPAN
-126 DKEGRIWSK
+126 GNLWSRK
-135 ELSKNEI
+135 LTDTEI
-142 DAINSTGDF
+142 SAINN
-151 VNSLDSA
+151 VNNFGLPA
-158 IRTRGYYKCS
+158 TIRTRGYYKCS

-201 QITGGINVDNAETII
+201 QITGVINVDNAETII

-226 EFVRSDI
+226 QFVRDNVD
-233 EAIKQLYNEAIK
+233 AIKQLYNEAIK

-275 EYYTSNSNKYIKV
+275 EYYTSNSNEYIKV

-300 LNEEIIFG
+300 KDEKIIFG

-327 QKIKVNKIITDDKIA
+327 QKIKVNKIITDDKIT
-342 NTKNFRPCEESDPVS
+342 NTKNFKPCEESDPVS

-409 ISYQISEGSLEKK
+409 ISYQISEGSLEKE
-422 NRITRLKPNKDKKIK
+422 NEITRLKPNKDKKIK
-437 FEATF
+437 FEAAF

-464 VQPPSKEGSYYVSIR
+464 VQPPSKEGSYSINMR
-479 KIGEGGKGL
+479 KIYEDENGVEHGL
-488 EGAEFLINGV
+488 EGAEFLINGLLTYV
-498 SYGTNED
+498 SDKD
-505 GYIENEDGDI
+505 GYI
-515 LMEQLINASGT
+515 LRSHQVINASGT

-563 VDRIEIVSSNSNAK
+563 VDRIEIVSANSNAK
-577 VTFNKENKT
+577 VTFNKENQT

-591 KNIEKPDPNN
+591 KNIKANPENPD
-601 PNDLLDTYEIKAKK
+601 DLLDTYEIKARK
-615 VDEQGKGLAG
+615 VNEQGNGLAG

-647 LVISGQTPILGLNS
+647 LVISGQTPTLLLNS
-661 EEEDHFKIEE
+661 EGEDHFKIEE

-905 KTNSKASELETNTGK
+905 KANSKASELETNTGK

-1050 GDMNDDEA
+1050 GDMNDNEA

-1126 SNGNSLTTPFNSKEK
+1126 NTKNGNSDKTVFNGKTY
-1141 ALYYIKDYM
+1141 ALDSIKDYI
-1150 NDYTNAIKE
+1150 NDYTNAIKD

-1223 LETQIIEV
+1223 LETQITEV

-1253 SNDKSSAVSESIY
+1253 SKDKSSAVSESIY

-1356 IDVNSTPGNL
+1356 VDVNSTPGNL

-1388 TLTIDDGD
+1388 TLTITD
-1396 DPTPPDSDT
+1396 DPTPPD
-1405 PPDSNTPIDSTNI
+1405 PNTPIDSTNI

-1440 SGEKRIAG
+1440 SGEKGIAG
-1448 VKVALCTRED
+1448 VKVALCKKYERNDSTQQAAGDEKLGWIKEYND
-1458 KINDQ
+1458 K
-1463 LSTGEKQVDWIQRYN
+1463 RYN
-1478 EKNYNKYTY
+1478 KEYIYKSVADEYTTGKDGKYSFE
-1487 KVVKEETT
+1487 VKE
-1495 DQNGEYSFKDVEKG
+1495 SG

-1521 ATVLTNNK
+1521 ATVLTND
-1529 ENETN
+1529 EDNETN

-1644 TQKIKIEGRRGGEKI
+1644 TQKIKIEGRKNGEKI

-1702 KGNEIKNVIWK
+1702 TKGNETKNVIWK

-1740 IQITYKMQINK
+1740 IQITYKMQINE

-1769 NSENK
+1769 NSGIK

-1797 GDWNSITDINEI
+1797 GDWNAITDINEI

-1847 INNKYSNKGYL
+1847 INNA
-1858 DNEYLNNNMLTISQL
+1858 YLNNNMLTISQL
-1873 ITKEGAQGGY
+1873 ITKESAQGGY

-1899 MKTSIVGN
+1899 METSIVGN

-1919 AKAENVAVMP
+1919 AKAEDVTVMP

>member
-55 NWENETD
+55 NWGNETG
-62 FEVNREEIQGGGF
+62 FEVDPDNLQSNGF
-75 QVPKIEGRAIYCTER
+75 EVPKVEGRAIYCTER
-90 DVTLAMTSAMWRG
+90 GVTLAMNSNMYRG
-103 ESNEYTYY
+103 TNTAYSYY
-111 WSTPKVENIFNPANV
+111 NWGPKIVSNIFDPAN
-126 DKEGRIWSK
+126 GNLWSRK
-135 ELSKNEI
+135 LTDTEI
-142 DAINSTGDF
+142 RAINNVKDF
-151 VNSLDSA
+151 GLLA
-158 IRTRGYYKCS
+158 TIRTRGYYKCS

-226 EFVRSDI
+226 KFVRSDI
-233 EAIKQLYNEAIK
+233 EAIKQLYNEAK
-245 YGKFK
+245 AYRRFK
-250 ERVNN
+250 NGVNK
-255 ALSNDGNYATN
+255 ALSNGGSYATN
-266 LTDVDNITS
+266 LTDVDNMTS
-275 EYYTSNSNKYIKV
+275 EYYTSNSNEYIKV

-300 LNEEIIFG
+300 KDEKIIFG

-327 QKIKVNKIITDDKIA
+327 QKIKVEKIITNDNER

-380 PKTELEADAKLYAHF
+380 PKTELEDDAKLYAHF
-395 TWMEAKGEECVKNG
+395 TWMEAKGEKCVKNG
-409 ISYQISEGSLEKK
+409 ISYQISEDSLKK
-422 NRITRLKPNKDKKIK
+422 SNGKTKLKPDANNKIE

-452 RELKEFTLDLGT
+452 RKLKEFTLDLGT
-464 VQPPSKEGSYYVSIR
+464 VQPPSKEGSYSINMR
-479 KIGEGGKGL
+479 KIDEKG
-488 EGAEFLINGV
+488 
-498 SYGTNED
+498 D
-505 GYIENEDGDI
+505 
-515 LMEQLINASGT
+515 
-526 ETWTVEEK
+526 
-534 SAPEGYITQP
+534 
-544 LKIVFNVYKVYNS
+544 
-557 TTNTYE
+557 
-563 VDRIEIVSSNSNAK
+563 
-577 VTFNKENKT
+577 
-586 ITVQI
+586 
-591 KNIEKPDPNN
+591 
-601 PNDLLDTYEIKAKK
+601 
-615 VDEQGKGLAG
+615 GLAG

-647 LVISGQTPILGLNS
+647 LVISGQTPMLELNS
-661 EEEDHFKIEE
+661 EGEDHFKIEE

-698 GTDKYGITGIINV
+698 GIDKYGITGIINV
-711 NAPEGVTIELNGR
+711 NAPEGVTIEINGR
-724 GEISIVIPNQKD
+724 GEISIVIPNQKN

-905 KTNSKASELETNTGK
+905 KANSKASELETNTGK

-976 LKKTSKGVAYVQ
+976 LKKTSKGVTYVQ

-1030 VANGHYPNEA
+1030 VANRHYPNEA

-1050 GDMNDDEA
+1050 GDMNDNEA

-1126 SNGNSLTTPFNSKEK
+1126 NTKNGNSDKTVFNGKTY
-1141 ALYYIKDYM
+1141 ALDSIKDYI
-1150 NDYTNAIKE
+1150 NDYTNAIKD

-1223 LETQIIEV
+1223 LETQITEV

-1253 SNDKSSAVSESIY
+1253 SKDKSSAVSESIY

-1356 IDVNSTPGNL
+1356 VDVNSTPGNL

-1388 TLTIDDGD
+1388 TLTITD
-1396 DPTPPDSDT
+1396 DPTPPDH
-1405 PPDSNTPIDSTNI
+1405 NTPIDSTNI

-1427 KTGKASLGNGIRD
+1427 KTEKASLGNGIRD
-1440 SGEKRIAG
+1440 SGEKGIAG
-1448 VKVALCTRED
+1448 VKVALCKKYERNDSTQQAAGDEKLGWIKEYND
-1458 KINDQ
+1458 K
-1463 LSTGEKQVDWIQRYN
+1463 RYN
-1478 EKNYNKYTY
+1478 KEYIYKSVADEYTTGKDGKYSFE
-1487 KVVKEETT
+1487 VKE
-1495 DQNGEYSFKDVEKG
+1495 SG

-1521 ATVLTNNK
+1521 ATVLTND
-1529 ENETN
+1529 EDNETN

-1644 TQKIKIEGRRGGEKI
+1644 TQKIKIEGRKNGEKI

-1702 KGNEIKNVIWK
+1702 TKGNETKNVIWK

-1740 IQITYKMQINK
+1740 IQITYKMQINE

-1769 NSENK
+1769 NSGIK

-1797 GDWNSITDINEI
+1797 GDWNAITDINEI

-1847 INNKYSNKGYL
+1847 INNA
-1858 DNEYLNNNMLTISQL
+1858 YLNNNMLTISQL
-1873 ITKEGAQGGY
+1873 ITKESAQGGY

-1899 MKTSIVGN
+1899 METSIVGN

-1919 AKAENVAVMP
+1919 AKAEDVAVMP
-1929 PFGIGQVFYYIL
+1929 PFGIGQVFYYVL

>member
-1 MIKNKW
+1 MYR
-7 TVKIILLVTV
+7 
-17 ILAGLILCIN
+17 G
-27 SINGIPDAETN
+27 TN
-38 YKEIYSA
+38 TAYSYY
-45 MLNANQEDNL
+45 
-55 NWENETD
+55 NW
-62 FEVNREEIQGGGF
+62 G
-75 QVPKIEGRAIYCTER
+75 PKI
-90 DVTLAMTSAMWRG
+90 VS
-103 ESNEYTYY
+103 
-111 WSTPKVENIFNPANV
+111 NIFDPAN
-126 DKEGRIWSK
+126 GNLWSR
-135 ELSKNEI
+135 ELTDTEI
-142 DAINSTGDF
+142 SAINNVKDF
-151 VNSLDSA
+151 GLLA
-158 IRTRGYYKCS
+158 TIRTRGYYKCS

-226 EFVRSDI
+226 KFVRSDI
-233 EAIKQLYNEAIK
+233 EAIKQLYNEAK
-245 YGKFK
+245 AYRRFK
-250 ERVNN
+250 NGVNK
-255 ALSNDGNYATN
+255 ALSNGGSYATN
-266 LTDVDNITS
+266 LTDVDNMTS
-275 EYYTSNSNKYIKV
+275 EYYTSNSNEYIKV

-300 LNEEIIFG
+300 KDEKIIFG

-327 QKIKVNKIITDDKIA
+327 QKIKVEKIITNDNER

-380 PKTELEADAKLYAHF
+380 PKTELEDDAKLYAHF
-395 TWMEAKGEECVKNG
+395 TWMEAKGEKCVKNG
-409 ISYQISEGSLEKK
+409 ISYQISEDSLKK
-422 NRITRLKPNKDKKIK
+422 SNGKTKLKPDANKKIE

-452 RELKEFTLDLGT
+452 RKLKEFTLDLGT
-464 VQPPSKEGSYYVSIR
+464 VQPPSKEGSYSINMR
-479 KIGEGGKGL
+479 KIDEKGDGL
-488 EGAEFLINGV
+488 EGAEFLINGLLTYV
-498 SYGTNED
+498 SDKD
-505 GYIENEDGDI
+505 GYI
-515 LMEQLINASGT
+515 LRSHQVINASGT

-534 SAPEGYITQP
+534 SVPEGYITQP

-563 VDRIEIVSSNSNAK
+563 VDRIEIVSANSNAK
-577 VTFNKENKT
+577 VTFNKENQT

-591 KNIEKPDPNN
+591 KNIKANPENPD
-601 PNDLLDTYEIKAKK
+601 DLLDTYEIKARK
-615 VDEQGKGLAG
+615 VNEQGNGLAG

-647 LVISGQTPILGLNS
+647 LVISGQTPMLGLNS
-661 EEEDHFKIEE
+661 EGEDHFKIEE

-781 EDMKLAELM
+781 EDMKPAELM

-905 KTNSKASELETNTGK
+905 KANSKASEYETNTGRI
-920 NTIEGRQTFNNRFAE
+920 TIEGRQTFNNRFAE

-1050 GDMNDDEA
+1050 GDMNDNEA

-1141 ALYYIKDYM
+1141 ALYNIKDYM
-1150 NDYTNAIKE
+1150 NDYTNAIKD

-1198 SEYMGQRNLEVEIKY
+1198 SEYIGQRNLEVEIKY

-1223 LETQIIEV
+1223 LETQITEV

-1253 SNDKSSAVSESIY
+1253 SKDKSSAVSESIY

-1307 LQGFEGYINI
+1307 LQGFEGYVNI

-1356 IDVNSTPGNL
+1356 VDVNSTPGNL

-1388 TLTIDDGD
+1388 TLTITD
-1396 DPTPPDSDT
+1396 DPTPPDPDT
-1405 PPDSNTPIDSTNI
+1405 PPDPNTPIDSTNI
-1418 ISGCVWEDA
+1418 ISGCVWEDNN
-1427 KTGKASLGNGIRD
+1427 KNGIRD
-1440 SGEKRIAG
+1440 SGEEKIAG
-1448 VKVALCTRED
+1448 VKVALCTR
-1458 KINDQ
+1458 INDQ
-1463 LSTGEKQVDWIQRYN
+1463 LGTGEKQVDWIQRYN

-1495 DQNGEYSFKDVEKG
+1495 DQNGEYRFKDVEKG
-1509 DYYVLFGYGLDD
+1509 YYYVLFGYGLDD

-1557 QAGFENGYDIENVD
+1557 QANLENGEYDLEKIKE
-1571 YDKSL
+1571 YDKNL
-1576 NEAHVSKA
+1576 NDKYVSDA
-1584 IDDWARVEEVNKYS
+1584 IDDWERVKEVNEYS

-1644 TQKIKIEGRRGGEKI
+1644 TPKIEVTEVKGGERI
-1659 ENVDLGLVERPITQ
+1659 PNVDLGLVERPKTQ

-1702 KGNEIKNVIWK
+1702 TKGNETKNVIWK
-1713 SNRSTTKGITGGF
+1713 SNRSATKGITGGL
-1726 IQLYLDEELMYGAT
+1726 IHLYLDKELMYGAT
-1740 IQITYKMQINK
+1740 IQITYKMQINN

-1847 INNKYSNKGYL
+1847 INNA
-1858 DNEYLNNNMLTISQL
+1858 YLNNNMLTISQL
-1873 ITKEGAQGGY
+1873 ITKESAQGGY

-1899 MKTSIVGN
+1899 METSIVGN

-1919 AKAENVAVMP
+1919 AKAEDVAVMP
-1929 PFGIGQVFYYIL
+1929 PFGIGQVFYYVL

>member
-55 NWENETD
+55 NWGNETG
-62 FEVNREEIQGGGF
+62 FEVDPDNLQSNGF
-75 QVPKIEGRAIYCTER
+75 EVPKVEGRAIYCTER
-90 DVTLAMTSAMWRG
+90 GVTLAMNSNMYRG
-103 ESNEYTYY
+103 TNTAYSYY
-111 WSTPKVENIFNPANV
+111 NWGPKIVSNIFDPAN
-126 DKEGRIWSK
+126 GNLWSR
-135 ELSKNEI
+135 ELTDTEI
-142 DAINSTGDF
+142 GAINNVKDF
-151 VNSLDSA
+151 GLLA
-158 IRTRGYYKCS
+158 TIRTRGYYKCS

-226 EFVRSDI
+226 KFVRSDI
-233 EAIKQLYNEAIK
+233 EAIKQLYNEAK
-245 YGKFK
+245 AYRRFK
-250 ERVNN
+250 NGVNK
-255 ALSNDGNYATN
+255 ALSNGGSYATN
-266 LTDVDNITS
+266 LTDVDNMTS
-275 EYYTSNSNKYIKV
+275 EYYTSNSNEYIKV

-300 LNEEIIFG
+300 KDEKIIFG

-327 QKIKVNKIITDDKIA
+327 QKIKVEKIITNDNER

-380 PKTELEADAKLYAHF
+380 PKTELEDDAKLYAHF
-395 TWMEAKGEECVKNG
+395 TWMEAKGEKCVKNG
-409 ISYQISEGSLEKK
+409 ISYQISEDSLKK
-422 NRITRLKPNKDKKIK
+422 SNGKTKLKPDANNKIE

-452 RELKEFTLDLGT
+452 RKLKEFTLDLGT
-464 VQPPSKEGSYYVSIR
+464 VQPPSKEGSYSINMR
-479 KIGEGGKGL
+479 KIDEKGDGL
-488 EGAEFLINGV
+488 EGAEFLINGLLTYV
-498 SYGTNED
+498 SDKD
-505 GYIENEDGDI
+505 GYI
-515 LMEQLINASGT
+515 LRSHQVINASGT

-534 SAPEGYITQP
+534 STPEGYITQP

-563 VDRIEIVSSNSNAK
+563 VDRIEIVSANSNAK
-577 VTFNKENKT
+577 VTFNKENQT

-591 KNIEKPDPNN
+591 KNIKANPENPD
-601 PNDLLDTYEIKAKK
+601 DLLDKYEIKAKK
-615 VDEQGKGLAG
+615 VNEQGNGLAG

-647 LVISGQTPILGLNS
+647 LVISGQIPILGLNS
-661 EEEDHFKIEE
+661 EGEDHFKIEE

-781 EDMKLAELM
+781 GDMKLAELM

-863 TNIGTGRDNGNSGST
+863 TNIGTGRDNGNSGNT

-905 KTNSKASELETNTGK
+905 KANSKASEYETNTGRI
-920 NTIEGRQTFNNRFAE
+920 TIEGRQTFNNRFAE

-1024 KIKEFI
+1024 KVKEFI

-1050 GDMNDDEA
+1050 GDMNDNEA

-1141 ALYYIKDYM
+1141 ALYNIKDYM
-1150 NDYTNAIKE
+1150 NDYTNAIKD

-1223 LETQIIEV
+1223 LETQITEV

-1307 LQGFEGYINI
+1307 LQGFGGYINI

-1356 IDVNSTPGNL
+1356 VDVNSTPGNL

-1388 TLTIDDGD
+1388 TLTITD
-1396 DPTPPDSDT
+1396 DPTPPDPDT
-1405 PPDSNTPIDSTNI
+1405 PPDPNTPIDSTNI

-1463 LSTGEKQVDWIQRYN
+1463 LSKGEKQVDWIQRYN

-1495 DQNGEYSFKDVEKG
+1495 DQNGEYSFKDVKKG

-1521 ATVLTNNK
+1521 ATILTNNK

-1557 QAGFENGYDIENVD
+1557 QANLENGEYDLEKIKE
-1571 YDKSL
+1571 YDKNL
-1576 NEAHVSKA
+1576 NDKYVSDA
-1584 IDDWARVEEVNKYS
+1584 IDDWERVKEVNEYS

-1644 TQKIKIEGRRGGEKI
+1644 TPKIEVTEVKGGERI
-1659 ENVDLGLVERPITQ
+1659 PNVDLGLVERPITQ

-1702 KGNEIKNVIWK
+1702 TKGNEIKNVIWK
-1713 SNRSTTKGITGGF
+1713 SNRIATKGITGGF

-1740 IQITYKMQINK
+1740 IQIMYKMQINELK
-1751 LNDYVE
+1751 NYVE

-1769 NSENK
+1769 NSGIK

-1797 GDWNSITDINEI
+1797 GDWNAITDINEI
-1809 IPAEEKDGENINNNL
+1809 IPAEEKDDENINNNL

-1833 SSQSNTISKIEADN
+1833 SSQSNTICKIERP
-1847 INNKYSNKGYL
+1847 NNTEDKEAYL
-1858 DNEYLNNNMLTISQL
+1858 NNAYLNNNMLTISQL

-1929 PFGIGQVFYYIL
+1929 PFGIGQVFYYVL
-1941 TIVIAGMLV
+1941 TVVIAGMLV

>member
-55 NWENETD
+55 NWGNETG
-62 FEVNREEIQGGGF
+62 FEVDPDNLQSNGF
-75 QVPKIEGRAIYCTER
+75 EVPKVEGRTIYCTER
-90 DVTLAMTSAMWRG
+90 RVTLAMNSNMYRG
-103 ESNEYTYY
+103 TNTAYSYY
-111 WSTPKVENIFNPANV
+111 NWGPKIVSNIFDPAN
-126 DKEGRIWSK
+126 GNLWSRK
-135 ELSKNEI
+135 LTDTEI
-142 DAINSTGDF
+142 RAINNVKDF
-151 VNSLDSA
+151 GLPA
-158 IRTRGYYKCS
+158 TIRTRGYYKCS

-201 QITGGINVDNAETII
+201 PITGGINVDNAETII

-233 EAIKQLYNEAIK
+233 EAIKQLYNEAK
-245 YGKFK
+245 AYRRFK
-250 ERVNN
+250 NGVNK
-255 ALSNDGNYATN
+255 ALSNGGSYATN

-275 EYYTSNSNKYIKV
+275 EYYTSNSNEYIKV

-300 LNEEIIFG
+300 KDEKIIFG

-327 QKIKVNKIITDDKIA
+327 QKIKVEKIITNDNER
-342 NTKNFRPCEESDPVS
+342 NTKNFKPCEESDPVS

-395 TWMEAKGEECVKNG
+395 TWMEAKGEKCVKNG
-409 ISYQISEGSLEKK
+409 ISYQISKDSLKK
-422 NRITRLKPNKDKKIK
+422 SNGKTKLKLDANNKIE

-452 RELKEFTLDLGT
+452 RKLKEFTLDLGT
-464 VQPPSKEGSYYVSIR
+464 VQPPSKEGSYSINMR
-479 KIGEGGKGL
+479 KIDEKG
-488 EGAEFLINGV
+488 
-498 SYGTNED
+498 D
-505 GYIENEDGDI
+505 
-515 LMEQLINASGT
+515 
-526 ETWTVEEK
+526 
-534 SAPEGYITQP
+534 
-544 LKIVFNVYKVYNS
+544 
-557 TTNTYE
+557 
-563 VDRIEIVSSNSNAK
+563 
-577 VTFNKENKT
+577 
-586 ITVQI
+586 
-591 KNIEKPDPNN
+591 
-601 PNDLLDTYEIKAKK
+601 
-615 VDEQGKGLAG
+615 GLAG

-647 LVISGQTPILGLNS
+647 LVISGQTPMLGLNS
-661 EEEDHFKIEE
+661 EGEDHFKIEE

-711 NAPEGVTIELNGR
+711 NAPEGVTIEINGR
-724 GEISIVIPNQKD
+724 GEISIVIPNQKN

-790 PADSVTNIYNRINPT
+790 PDDSVTNIYNRINPT

-890 SGKNT
+890 SGKDT

-905 KTNSKASELETNTGK
+905 KANSKASEFETNTGK

-1030 VANGHYPNEA
+1030 VANRHYPNEA

-1050 GDMNDDEA
+1050 GDMNDNEA

-1141 ALYYIKDYM
+1141 ALYNIKVYI
-1150 NDYTNAIKE
+1150 NDYTNAIKD

-1223 LETQIIEV
+1223 LETQITEV

-1356 IDVNSTPGNL
+1356 VDVNSTPGNL

-1388 TLTIDDGD
+1388 TLTITD
-1396 DPTPPDSDT
+1396 DPTPPD
-1405 PPDSNTPIDSTNI
+1405 PNTPIDSTNI

-1495 DQNGEYSFKDVEKG
+1495 DQNGEYSFKDVKKG

-1521 ATVLTNNK
+1521 ATILTNNK

-1557 QAGFENGYDIENVD
+1557 QANLENGEYDLEKIKE
-1571 YDKSL
+1571 YDKNL
-1576 NEAHVSKA
+1576 NDKYVSDA
-1584 IDDWARVEEVNKYS
+1584 IDDWERVKEVNEYS

-1644 TQKIKIEGRRGGEKI
+1644 TPKIEVKEVKGGERI
-1659 ENVDLGLVERPITQ
+1659 PNVDLGLVERPITQ

-1702 KGNEIKNVIWK
+1702 TKGNETKNVIWK
-1713 SNRSTTKGITGGF
+1713 SNRSATKGITGGF
-1726 IQLYLDEELMYGAT
+1726 IQLYLDKELMYGAT
-1740 IQITYKMQINK
+1740 IQIMYKMQINELK
-1751 LNDYVE
+1751 NYVE
-1757 YEGLEYYAKGRT
+1757 YEGLEYYAKGST
-1769 NSENK
+1769 NSGIK

-1788 KMQFNKTQS
+1788 KMQL
-1797 GDWNSITDINEI
+1797 NEAGNWKNTNIDTI
-1809 IPAEEKDGENINNNL
+1809 ISNNL
-1824 VNYRLKDTI
+1824 VNDKLKDTI

-1847 INNKYSNKGYL
+1847 INNA
-1858 DNEYLNNNMLTISQL
+1858 YLNNNMLTISQL
-1873 ITKEGAQGGY
+1873 ITKESAQGGY

-1899 MKTSIVGN
+1899 METSIVGN

-1919 AKAENVAVMP
+1919 AKAEDVAVMP
-1929 PFGIGQVFYYIL
+1929 PFGIGQVFYYVL

>member
-55 NWENETD
+55 NWGNETG
-62 FEVNREEIQGGGF
+62 FEVDPDNLQSNGF
-75 QVPKIEGRAIYCTER
+75 EVPKVEGRAIYCTER
-90 DVTLAMTSAMWRG
+90 GVTLAMNSNMYRG
-103 ESNEYTYY
+103 TNTAYSYY
-111 WSTPKVENIFNPANV
+111 NWGPKIVSNIFDPAN
-126 DKEGRIWSK
+126 GNLWSRK
-135 ELSKNEI
+135 LTDTEI
-142 DAINSTGDF
+142 RAINNVKDF
-151 VNSLDSA
+151 GLLA
-158 IRTRGYYKCS
+158 TIRTRGYYKCS

-226 EFVRSDI
+226 KFVRSDI
-233 EAIKQLYNEAIK
+233 EAIKQLYNEAK
-245 YGKFK
+245 AYRRFK
-250 ERVNN
+250 NGVNK
-255 ALSNDGNYATN
+255 ALSNGGSYATN
-266 LTDVDNITS
+266 LTDVDNMTS
-275 EYYTSNSNKYIKV
+275 EYYTSNSNEYIKV

-300 LNEEIIFG
+300 KDEKIIFG

-327 QKIKVNKIITDDKIA
+327 QKIKVEKIITNDNER

-380 PKTELEADAKLYAHF
+380 PKTELEDDAKLYAHF
-395 TWMEAKGEECVKNG
+395 TWMEAKGEKCVKNG
-409 ISYQISEGSLEKK
+409 ISYQISEDSLKK
-422 NRITRLKPNKDKKIK
+422 SNGKTKLKPDANNKIE

-452 RELKEFTLDLGT
+452 RKLKEFTLDLGT
-464 VQPPSKEGSYYVSIR
+464 VQPPSKEGSYSINMR
-479 KIGEGGKGL
+479 KIDEKGDGL
-488 EGAEFLINGV
+488 EGAEFLINGLLTYV
-498 SYGTNED
+498 SDKD
-505 GYIENEDGDI
+505 GYI
-515 LMEQLINASGT
+515 LRSHQVINASGT

-563 VDRIEIVSSNSNAK
+563 VDRIEIVSANSNAK
-577 VTFNKENKT
+577 VTFNKENQT

-591 KNIEKPDPNN
+591 KNIKANPENPD
-601 PNDLLDTYEIKAKK
+601 DLLDTYEIKARK
-615 VDEQGKGLAG
+615 VNEQGNGLAG

-647 LVISGQTPILGLNS
+647 LVISGQTPMLGLNS
-661 EEEDHFKIEE
+661 EGEDHFKIEE

-895 QTNTEWFEKW
+895 QTNTKWFEKW
-905 KTNSKASELETNTGK
+905 KANSKASEYETNTGRI
-920 NTIEGRQTFNNRFAE
+920 TIEGRQTFNNRFAE

-1050 GDMNDDEA
+1050 GDMNDNEA

-1141 ALYYIKDYM
+1141 ALYNIKDYM
-1150 NDYTNAIKE
+1150 NDYTNAIKD

-1198 SEYMGQRNLEVEIKY
+1198 SEYIGQRNLEVEIKY

-1223 LETQIIEV
+1223 LETQITEV

-1253 SNDKSSAVSESIY
+1253 SKDKSSAVSESIY

-1307 LQGFEGYINI
+1307 LQGFEGYVNI

-1356 IDVNSTPGNL
+1356 VDVNSTPGNL

-1388 TLTIDDGD
+1388 TLTITD
-1396 DPTPPDSDT
+1396 DPTPPDPDT
-1405 PPDSNTPIDSTNI
+1405 PPDPNTPIDSTNI
-1418 ISGCVWEDA
+1418 ISGCVWEDNN
-1427 KTGKASLGNGIRD
+1427 KNGIRD
-1440 SGEKRIAG
+1440 SGEEKIAG
-1448 VKVALCTRED
+1448 VKVALCTR
-1458 KINDQ
+1458 INDQ
-1463 LSTGEKQVDWIQRYN
+1463 LGTGEKQVDWIQRYN

-1495 DQNGEYSFKDVEKG
+1495 DQNGEYRFKDVEKG
-1509 DYYVLFGYGLDD
+1509 YYYVLFGYGLDD

-1557 QAGFENGYDIENVD
+1557 QANLENGEYDLEKIKE
-1571 YDKSL
+1571 YDKNL
-1576 NEAHVSKA
+1576 NDKYVSDA
-1584 IDDWARVEEVNKYS
+1584 IDDWERVKEVNEYS

-1644 TQKIKIEGRRGGEKI
+1644 TPKIEVTEVKGGERI
-1659 ENVDLGLVERPITQ
+1659 PNVDLGLVERPKTQ

-1702 KGNEIKNVIWK
+1702 TKGNETKNVIWK

-1740 IQITYKMQINK
+1740 IQITYKMQINEK
-1751 LNDYVE
+1751 NDDYVE

-1769 NSENK
+1769 NSGIK

-1797 GDWNSITDINEI
+1797 GDWNAITDINEI

-1847 INNKYSNKGYL
+1847 INNA
-1858 DNEYLNNNMLTISQL
+1858 YLNNNMLTISQL
-1873 ITKEGAQGGY
+1873 ITKESAQGGY

-1899 MKTSIVGN
+1899 METSIVGN

-1919 AKAENVAVMP
+1919 AKAEDVVVMP
-1929 PFGIGQVFYYIL
+1929 PFGIGQVFYYVL

>member
-55 NWENETD
+55 NWGNETG
-62 FEVNREEIQGGGF
+62 FEVDPDNLQSNGF
-75 QVPKIEGRAIYCTER
+75 EVPKVEGRAIYCTER
-90 DVTLAMTSAMWRG
+90 GVTLAMNSNMYRG
-103 ESNEYTYY
+103 TNTAYSYY
-111 WSTPKVENIFNPANV
+111 NWGPKIVSNIFDPAN
-126 DKEGRIWSK
+126 GNLWSRK
-135 ELSKNEI
+135 LTDTEI
-142 DAINSTGDF
+142 RAINNVKDF
-151 VNSLDSA
+151 GLLA
-158 IRTRGYYKCS
+158 TIRTRGYYKCS

-226 EFVRSDI
+226 KFVRSDI
-233 EAIKQLYNEAIK
+233 EAIKQLYNEAK
-245 YGKFK
+245 AYRRFK
-250 ERVNN
+250 NGVNK
-255 ALSNDGNYATN
+255 ALSNGGSYATN
-266 LTDVDNITS
+266 LTDVDNMTS
-275 EYYTSNSNKYIKV
+275 EYYTSNSNEYIKV

-300 LNEEIIFG
+300 KDEKIIFG

-327 QKIKVNKIITDDKIA
+327 QKIKVEKIITNDNER

-380 PKTELEADAKLYAHF
+380 PKTELEDDAKLYAHF
-395 TWMEAKGEECVKNG
+395 TWMEAKGEKCVKNG
-409 ISYQISEGSLEKK
+409 ISYQISEDSLKK
-422 NRITRLKPNKDKKIK
+422 SNGKTKLKPDANNKIE

-452 RELKEFTLDLGT
+452 RKLKEFTLDLGT
-464 VQPPSKEGSYYVSIR
+464 VQPPSKEGSYSINMR
-479 KIGEGGKGL
+479 KIDEKGDGL
-488 EGAEFLINGV
+488 EGAEFLINGLLTYV
-498 SYGTNED
+498 SDKD
-505 GYIENEDGDI
+505 GYI
-515 LMEQLINASGT
+515 LRSHQVINASGT

-563 VDRIEIVSSNSNAK
+563 VDRIEIVSANSNAK
-577 VTFNKENKT
+577 VTFNKENQT

-591 KNIEKPDPNN
+591 KNIKANPENPD
-601 PNDLLDTYEIKAKK
+601 DLLDTYEIKAKK
-615 VDEQGKGLAG
+615 VNEQGNGLAG

-647 LVISGQTPILGLNS
+647 LVISGQTPMLGLNS
-661 EEEDHFKIEE
+661 EGEDHFKIEE

-711 NAPEGVTIELNGR
+711 NAPEGVTIEINGR
-724 GEISIVIPNQKD
+724 GEISIVIPNQKN

-905 KTNSKASELETNTGK
+905 KANSKASELETNTGK

-976 LKKTSKGVAYVQ
+976 LKKTSKGVTYVQ

-1030 VANGHYPNEA
+1030 VANRHYPNEA

-1050 GDMNDDEA
+1050 GDMNDNEA

-1126 SNGNSLTTPFNSKEK
+1126 NTKNGNSDKTVFNGKTY
-1141 ALYYIKDYM
+1141 ALDSIKDYI
-1150 NDYTNAIKE
+1150 NDYTNAIKD

-1223 LETQIIEV
+1223 LETQITEV

-1253 SNDKSSAVSESIY
+1253 SKDKSSAVSESIY

-1356 IDVNSTPGNL
+1356 VDVNSTPGNL

-1388 TLTIDDGD
+1388 TLTITD
-1396 DPTPPDSDT
+1396 DPTPPDH
-1405 PPDSNTPIDSTNI
+1405 NTPIDSTNI

-1427 KTGKASLGNGIRD
+1427 KTEKASLGNGIRD
-1440 SGEKRIAG
+1440 SGEKGIAG
-1448 VKVALCTRED
+1448 VKVALCKKYERNDSTQQAAGDEKLGWIKEYND
-1458 KINDQ
+1458 K
-1463 LSTGEKQVDWIQRYN
+1463 RYN
-1478 EKNYNKYTY
+1478 KEYIYKSVADEYTTGKDGKYSFE
-1487 KVVKEETT
+1487 VKE
-1495 DQNGEYSFKDVEKG
+1495 SG

-1521 ATVLTNNK
+1521 ATVLTND
-1529 ENETN
+1529 EDNETN

-1644 TQKIKIEGRRGGEKI
+1644 TQKIKIEGRKNGEKI

-1702 KGNEIKNVIWK
+1702 TKGNETKNVIWK

-1740 IQITYKMQINK
+1740 IQITYKMQINE

-1769 NSENK
+1769 NSGIK

-1797 GDWNSITDINEI
+1797 GDWNAITDINEI

-1847 INNKYSNKGYL
+1847 INNA
-1858 DNEYLNNNMLTISQL
+1858 YLNNNMLTISQL
-1873 ITKEGAQGGY
+1873 ITKESAQGGY

-1899 MKTSIVGN
+1899 METSIVGN

-1919 AKAENVAVMP
+1919 AKAEDVAVMP
-1929 PFGIGQVFYYIL
+1929 PFGIGQVFYYVL

>member
-38 YKEIYSA
+38 YKEVYSA

-55 NWENETD
+55 NWGNETG
-62 FEVNREEIQGGGF
+62 FEVDPDNIQSNGF
-75 QVPKIEGRAIYCTER
+75 EVPKVEGRAIYCTER
-90 DVTLAMTSAMWRG
+90 GVTLAMNSNMYRG
-103 ESNEYTYY
+103 TNKAYSYY
-111 WSTPKVENIFNPANV
+111 NWGPKIVSNIFDPAN
-126 DKEGRIWSK
+126 GMWSK
-135 ELSKNEI
+135 TLTDDEI
-142 DAINSTGDF
+142 EAINNVKDF
-151 VNSLDSA
+151 GLLA
-158 IRTRGYYKCS
+158 TIRTRGYYKCS

-201 QITGGINVDNAETII
+201 IDGGVNTENAETII
-216 AKLKLDGSKA
+216 ERLDIDGGKA
-226 EFVRSDI
+226 QFVRDNVD
-233 EAIKQLYNEAIK
+233 AIKQLYYEAIA

-275 EYYTSNSNKYIKV
+275 EYYPSNSKEYIKV

-300 LNEEIIFG
+300 KDEKIIFG

-327 QKIKVNKIITDDKIA
+327 QKIKVNKIITDDEVN
-342 NTKNFRPCEESDPVS
+342 NTKNFKPCEESDPVS
-357 GLYVEHTT
+357 GLYVEHTKT
-365 DFMRPSS
+365 AMKPSS

-395 TWMEAKGEECVKNG
+395 TWMEAKGEKCVKNG
-409 ISYQISEGSLEKK
+409 ISYQISEDSLKK
-422 NRITRLKPNKDKKIK
+422 SNGKTKLKPDANKKIE

-452 RELKEFTLDLGT
+452 RKLKEFTLDLGT
-464 VQPPSKEGSYYVSIR
+464 VQPPSKEGSYSINMR
-479 KIGEGGKGL
+479 KIYEDENGVEHGL
-488 EGAEFLINGV
+488 EGAEFLINGLLTYV
-498 SYGTNED
+498 SDED
-505 GYIENEDGDI
+505 GYILRGQQI
-515 LMEQLINASGT
+515 INASGT

-534 SAPEGYITQP
+534 IAPAGYIVQP

-563 VDRIEIVSSNSNAK
+563 VDRIEIVSSNSNAE
-577 VTFNKENKT
+577 VTFNKEDQT
-586 ITVQI
+586 ITVKI
-591 KNIEKPDPNN
+591 KNIKN
-601 PNDLLDTYEIKAKK
+601 PNPDNPDDLLNTYKIKAKK
-615 VDEQGKGLAG
+615 VDEQGNGLAG
-625 AKFNITWPTGKTS
+625 AKFKITWPTGKTS

-647 LVISGQTPILGLNS
+647 LVISGQTPTLLLNS

-698 GTDKYGITGIINV
+698 GTDKYGITIVNV
-711 NAPEGVTIELNGR
+711 NTPEGVIIGLSGS
-724 GEISIVIPNQKD
+724 GEISIVISNQKD
-736 IKLIS
+736 IPLIS

-790 PADSVTNIYNRINPT
+790 PDDSVTNIYNRINPT

-905 KTNSKASELETNTGK
+905 KANSKASELETNTGK

-1000 KYGTLDYDD
+1000 QYGTLDYDD

-1223 LETQIIEV
+1223 LETQITEV

-1307 LQGFEGYINI
+1307 LQGFGGYINI
-1317 GEKTNIA
+1317 GEKNNIA

-1356 IDVNSTPGNL
+1356 VDVNSTPGNL

-1396 DPTPPDSDT
+1396 DPTPPDS
-1405 PPDSNTPIDSTNI
+1405 NTPIDSTNI
-1418 ISGCVWEDA
+1418 IDGCVWEDNN
-1427 KTGKASLGNGIRD
+1427 KNGIRD
-1440 SGEKRIAG
+1440 LGEEKIAG

-1521 ATVLTNNK
+1521 ATILTNNK

-1557 QAGFENGYDIENVD
+1557 QANLENGEYDLEKIKE
-1571 YDKSL
+1571 YDKNL
-1576 NEAHVSKA
+1576 NDKYVSDA
-1584 IDDWARVEEVNKYS
+1584 IDDWGRVKEVNEYS

-1644 TQKIKIEGRRGGEKI
+1644 TPKIEVTEVKSGERI
-1659 ENVDLGLVERPITQ
+1659 PNVDLGLVERPITQ

-1702 KGNEIKNVIWK
+1702 TKNVIWK
-1713 SNRSTTKGITGGF
+1713 SNRIATKGITGGF

-1740 IQITYKMQINK
+1740 IQITYKMQINEK
-1751 LNDYVE
+1751 NDDYVE

-1769 NSENK
+1769 NSGIK

-1797 GDWNSITDINEI
+1797 GDWNAITDINEI

-1847 INNKYSNKGYL
+1847 INNA
-1858 DNEYLNNNMLTISQL
+1858 YLNNNMLTISQL
-1873 ITKEGAQGGY
+1873 ITKESAQGGY

-1899 MKTSIVGN
+1899 METSIVGN

-1919 AKAENVAVMP
+1919 AKAEDVAVMP

>member
-38 YKEIYSA
+38 YKEVYSA

-55 NWENETD
+55 NWGNETG
-62 FEVNREEIQGGGF
+62 FEVDPDNIQSNGF
-75 QVPKIEGRAIYCTER
+75 EVPKVEGRAIYCTER
-90 DVTLAMTSAMWRG
+90 GVTLAMNSNMYRG
-103 ESNEYTYY
+103 TNKAYSYY
-111 WSTPKVENIFNPANV
+111 NWGPKIVSNIFDPAN
-126 DKEGRIWSK
+126 GMWSK
-135 ELSKNEI
+135 TLTDDEI
-142 DAINSTGDF
+142 EAINNVKDF
-151 VNSLDSA
+151 GLLA
-158 IRTRGYYKCS
+158 TIRTRGYYKCS

-201 QITGGINVDNAETII
+201 IDGGVNTENAETII
-216 AKLKLDGSKA
+216 ERLDIDGGKA
-226 EFVRSDI
+226 QFVRDNVD
-233 EAIKQLYNEAIK
+233 AIKQLYYEAIA

-275 EYYTSNSNKYIKV
+275 EYYPSNSKEYIKV

-300 LNEEIIFG
+300 KDEKIIFG

-327 QKIKVNKIITDDKIA
+327 QKIKVNKIITDDEVN
-342 NTKNFRPCEESDPVS
+342 NTKNFKPCEESDPVS
-357 GLYVEHTT
+357 GLYVEHTKT
-365 DFMRPSS
+365 AMKPSS

-395 TWMEAKGEECVKNG
+395 TWMEAKGEKCVKNG
-409 ISYQISEGSLEKK
+409 ISYQISEDSLKK
-422 NRITRLKPNKDKKIK
+422 SNGKTKLKPDANKKIE

-452 RELKEFTLDLGT
+452 RKLKEFTLDLGT
-464 VQPPSKEGSYYVSIR
+464 VQPPSKEGSYSINMR
-479 KIGEGGKGL
+479 KIYEDENGVEHGL
-488 EGAEFLINGV
+488 EGAEFLINGLLTYV
-498 SYGTNED
+498 SDED
-505 GYIENEDGDI
+505 GYILRGQQI
-515 LMEQLINASGT
+515 INASGT

-534 SAPEGYITQP
+534 IAPAGYIVQP

-563 VDRIEIVSSNSNAK
+563 VDRIEIVSSNSNAE
-577 VTFNKENKT
+577 VTFNKEDQT
-586 ITVQI
+586 ITVKI
-591 KNIEKPDPNN
+591 KNIKN
-601 PNDLLDTYEIKAKK
+601 PNPDNPDDLLNTYKIKAKK
-615 VDEQGKGLAG
+615 VDEQGNGLAG
-625 AKFNITWPTGKTS
+625 AKFKITWPTGKTS

-647 LVISGQTPILGLNS
+647 LVISGQTPTLLLNS
-661 EEEDHFKIEE
+661 EGEDHFKIEE

-698 GTDKYGITGIINV
+698 GTDKYGITIVNV
-711 NAPEGVTIELNGR
+711 NTPEGVIIGLSGS
-724 GEISIVIPNQKD
+724 GEISIVISNQKD
-736 IKLIS
+736 IPLIS

-790 PADSVTNIYNRINPT
+790 PDDSVTNIYNRINPT

-905 KTNSKASELETNTGK
+905 KANSKASELETNTGK

-1000 KYGTLDYDD
+1000 QYGTLDYDD

-1223 LETQIIEV
+1223 LETQITEV

-1388 TLTIDDGD
+1388 TLTITD

-1557 QAGFENGYDIENVD
+1557 QANLENGEYDLEEIKE
-1571 YDKSL
+1571 YDKNL
-1576 NEAHVSKA
+1576 NDKYVSDA
-1584 IDDWARVEEVNKYS
+1584 IDDWGRVKEVNEYS

-1644 TQKIKIEGRRGGEKI
+1644 TPKIEVTEVKGGERI
-1659 ENVDLGLVERPITQ
+1659 PNVDLGLVERPITQ

-1702 KGNEIKNVIWK
+1702 TKGNEIKNVIWK
-1713 SNRSTTKGITGGF
+1713 SNRIATKGITGGF

-1740 IQITYKMQINK
+1740 IQITYKMQINEK
-1751 LNDYVE
+1751 NDDYVE

-1769 NSENK
+1769 NSGTK
-1774 VESKAKKLVCYIPN
+1774 VESGAKKLVCYIPN

-1797 GDWNSITDINEI
+1797 GNWNAITDINEI
-1809 IPAEEKDGENINNNL
+1809 IPAEEKDDENINNNL

-1833 SSQSNTISKIEADN
+1833 SSQSNTICKIERP
-1847 INNKYSNKGYL
+1847 NNTEDKEAYL
-1858 DNEYLNNNMLTISQL
+1858 NNAYLNNNMLTISQL

-1929 PFGIGQVFYYIL
+1929 PFGIGQVFYYVL
-1941 TIVIAGMLV
+1941 TVVIAGMLV

>member
-55 NWENETD
+55 NWGNETG
-62 FEVNREEIQGGGF
+62 FEVDPDNLQSNGF
-75 QVPKIEGRAIYCTER
+75 EVPKVEGRAIYCTER
-90 DVTLAMTSAMWRG
+90 GVTLAMNSNMYRG
-103 ESNEYTYY
+103 TNTAYSYY
-111 WSTPKVENIFNPANV
+111 NWGPKIVSNIFDPAN
-126 DKEGRIWSK
+126 GNLWSR
-135 ELSKNEI
+135 ELTDTEI
-142 DAINSTGDF
+142 GAINNVKDF
-151 VNSLDSA
+151 GLLA
-158 IRTRGYYKCS
+158 TIRTRGYYKCS

-226 EFVRSDI
+226 KFVRSDI
-233 EAIKQLYNEAIK
+233 EAIKQLYNEAK
-245 YGKFK
+245 AYRRFK
-250 ERVNN
+250 NGVNK
-255 ALSNDGNYATN
+255 ALSNGGSYATN
-266 LTDVDNITS
+266 LTDVDNMTS
-275 EYYTSNSNKYIKV
+275 EYYTSNSNEYIKV

-300 LNEEIIFG
+300 KDEKIIFG

-327 QKIKVNKIITDDKIA
+327 QKIKVEKIITNDNER

-380 PKTELEADAKLYAHF
+380 PKTELEDDAKLYAHF
-395 TWMEAKGEECVKNG
+395 TWMEAKGEKCVKNG
-409 ISYQISEGSLEKK
+409 ISYQISEDSLKK
-422 NRITRLKPNKDKKIK
+422 SNGKTKLKPDANNKIE

-452 RELKEFTLDLGT
+452 RKLKEFTLDLGT
-464 VQPPSKEGSYYVSIR
+464 VQPPSKEGSYSINMR
-479 KIGEGGKGL
+479 KIDEKGDGL
-488 EGAEFLINGV
+488 EGAEFLINGLLTYV
-498 SYGTNED
+498 SDKD
-505 GYIENEDGDI
+505 GYI
-515 LMEQLINASGT
+515 LRSHQVINASGT

-563 VDRIEIVSSNSNAK
+563 VDRIEIVSANSNAK
-577 VTFNKENKT
+577 VTFNKENQT

-591 KNIEKPDPNN
+591 KNIKANPENPD
-601 PNDLLDTYEIKAKK
+601 DLLDTYEIKAKK
-615 VDEQGKGLAG
+615 VNEQGNGLAG

-647 LVISGQTPILGLNS
+647 LVISGQTPMLGLNS
-661 EEEDHFKIEE
+661 EGEDHFKIEE

-895 QTNTEWFEKW
+895 QTNTKWFEKW
-905 KTNSKASELETNTGK
+905 KANSKASEYETNTGRI
-920 NTIEGRQTFNNRFAE
+920 TIEGRQTFNNRFAE

-1050 GDMNDDEA
+1050 GDMNDNEA

-1141 ALYYIKDYM
+1141 ALYNIKDYM
-1150 NDYTNAIKE
+1150 NDYTNAIKD

-1198 SEYMGQRNLEVEIKY
+1198 SEYIGQRNLEVEIKY

-1223 LETQIIEV
+1223 LETQITEV

-1253 SNDKSSAVSESIY
+1253 SKDKSSAVSESIY

-1307 LQGFEGYINI
+1307 LQGFEGYVNI

-1356 IDVNSTPGNL
+1356 VDVNSTPGNL

-1388 TLTIDDGD
+1388 TLTITD
-1396 DPTPPDSDT
+1396 DPTPPDPDT
-1405 PPDSNTPIDSTNI
+1405 PPDPNTPIDSTNI
-1418 ISGCVWEDA
+1418 ISGCVWEDNN
-1427 KTGKASLGNGIRD
+1427 KNGIRD
-1440 SGEKRIAG
+1440 SGEEKIAG
-1448 VKVALCTRED
+1448 VKVALCTR
-1458 KINDQ
+1458 INDQ
-1463 LSTGEKQVDWIQRYN
+1463 LGTGEKQVDWIQRYN

-1495 DQNGEYSFKDVEKG
+1495 DQNGEYRFKDVEKG
-1509 DYYVLFGYGLDD
+1509 YYYVLFGYGLDD

-1557 QAGFENGYDIENVD
+1557 QANLENGEYDLEKIKE
-1571 YDKSL
+1571 YDKNL
-1576 NEAHVSKA
+1576 NDKYVSDA
-1584 IDDWARVEEVNKYS
+1584 IDDWERVKEVNEYS

-1644 TQKIKIEGRRGGEKI
+1644 TPKIEVTEVKDGERI
-1659 ENVDLGLVERPITQ
+1659 PNVDLGLVERPKTQ

-1702 KGNEIKNVIWK
+1702 TKGNETKNVIWK

-1740 IQITYKMQINK
+1740 IQITYKMQINEK
-1751 LNDYVE
+1751 NDDYVE

-1847 INNKYSNKGYL
+1847 INNA
-1858 DNEYLNNNMLTISQL
+1858 YLNNNMLTISQL
-1873 ITKEGAQGGY
+1873 ITKESAQGGY

-1899 MKTSIVGN
+1899 METSIVGN

-1919 AKAENVAVMP
+1919 AKAEDVAVMP
-1929 PFGIGQVFYYIL
+1929 PFGIGQVFYYVL
-1941 TIVIAGMLV
+1941 TVVIAGMLV

>member
-55 NWENETD
+55 NWGNETG
-62 FEVNREEIQGGGF
+62 FEVDPDNIQSNGF
-75 QVPKIEGRAIYCTER
+75 EVPKVEGRAIYCTQR

-103 ESNEYTYY
+103 ESSAYTYY
-111 WSTPKVENIFNPANV
+111 WSTPKVEDIFNPAN
-126 DKEGRIWSK
+126 GNLWSRK
-135 ELSKNEI
+135 LTDTEI
-142 DAINSTGDF
+142 RAINN
-151 VNSLDSA
+151 VNNFGLPA
-158 IRTRGYYKCS
+158 TIRTRGYYKCS

-233 EAIKQLYNEAIK
+233 EAIKQLYNEAK
-245 YGKFK
+245 AYGRFK
-250 ERVNN
+250 NGVNK
-255 ALSNDGNYATN
+255 ALSNGGSYATN

-275 EYYTSNSNKYIKV
+275 EYYTSNSNEYIKV

-300 LNEEIIFG
+300 KDEKIIFG

-327 QKIKVNKIITDDKIA
+327 QKIKVEKIITNDNER
-342 NTKNFRPCEESDPVS
+342 NTKNFKPCEESDPVS

-380 PKTELEADAKLYAHF
+380 PKTELEDDAKLYAHF
-395 TWMEAKGEECVKNG
+395 TWMEAKGEKCVKNG
-409 ISYQISEGSLEKK
+409 ISYQISEDSLKK
-422 NRITRLKPNKDKKIK
+422 SNGKTKLKPDANKKIE

-452 RELKEFTLDLGT
+452 RKLKEFTLDLGT
-464 VQPPSKEGSYYVSIR
+464 VQPPSKEGSYSINMR
-479 KIGEGGKGL
+479 KIDEKGDGL
-488 EGAEFLINGV
+488 EGAEFLINGLLTYV
-498 SYGTNED
+498 SDKD
-505 GYIENEDGDI
+505 GYI
-515 LMEQLINASGT
+515 LRSHQVINASGT

-534 SAPEGYITQP
+534 STPEGYITQP

-563 VDRIEIVSSNSNAK
+563 VDRIEIVSANSNAK
-577 VTFNKENKT
+577 VTFNKENQT

-591 KNIEKPDPNN
+591 KNIKANPENPD
-601 PNDLLDTYEIKAKK
+601 DLLDTYEIKAKK
-615 VDEQGKGLAG
+615 VNEQGNGLAG

-647 LVISGQTPILGLNS
+647 LVISGQIPILGLNS
-661 EEEDHFKIEE
+661 EGEDHFKIEE

-863 TNIGTGRDNGNSGST
+863 TNIGTGRDNGNSGNT

-905 KTNSKASELETNTGK
+905 KANSKASEYETNTGRI
-920 NTIEGRQTFNNRFAE
+920 TIEGRQTFNNRFAE

-1050 GDMNDDEA
+1050 GDMNDNEA

-1141 ALYYIKDYM
+1141 ALYNIKDYM
-1150 NDYTNAIKE
+1150 NDYTNAIKD

-1198 SEYMGQRNLEVEIKY
+1198 SEYIGQRNLEVEIKY

-1223 LETQIIEV
+1223 LETQITEV

-1253 SNDKSSAVSESIY
+1253 SKDKSSAVSESIY

-1307 LQGFEGYINI
+1307 LQGFEGYVNI

-1356 IDVNSTPGNL
+1356 VDVNSTPGNL

-1388 TLTIDDGD
+1388 TLTITD
-1396 DPTPPDSDT
+1396 DPTPPDPDT
-1405 PPDSNTPIDSTNI
+1405 PPDPNTPIDSTNI
-1418 ISGCVWEDA
+1418 ISGCVWEDNN
-1427 KTGKASLGNGIRD
+1427 KNGIRD
-1440 SGEKRIAG
+1440 SGEEKIAG
-1448 VKVALCTRED
+1448 VKVALCTR
-1458 KINDQ
+1458 INDQ
-1463 LSTGEKQVDWIQRYN
+1463 LGTGEKQVDWIQRYN

-1495 DQNGEYSFKDVEKG
+1495 DQNGEYRFKDVEKG
-1509 DYYVLFGYGLDD
+1509 YYYVLFGYGLDD

-1557 QAGFENGYDIENVD
+1557 QANLENGEYDLEKIKE
-1571 YDKSL
+1571 YDKNL
-1576 NEAHVSKA
+1576 NDKYVSDA
-1584 IDDWARVEEVNKYS
+1584 IDDWERVKEVNEYS

-1644 TQKIKIEGRRGGEKI
+1644 TPKIEVTEVKDGERI
-1659 ENVDLGLVERPITQ
+1659 PNVDLGLVERPKTQ

-1702 KGNEIKNVIWK
+1702 TKGNETKNVIWK

-1740 IQITYKMQINK
+1740 IQITYKMQINEK
-1751 LNDYVE
+1751 NDDYVE

-1769 NSENK
+1769 NSGIK

-1797 GDWNSITDINEI
+1797 GDWNAITDINEI

-1847 INNKYSNKGYL
+1847 INNA
-1858 DNEYLNNNMLTISQL
+1858 YLNNNMLTISQL
-1873 ITKEGAQGGY
+1873 ITKESAQGGY

-1899 MKTSIVGN
+1899 METSIVGN

-1919 AKAENVAVMP
+1919 AKAEDVAVMP
-1929 PFGIGQVFYYIL
+1929 PFGIGQVFYYVL

>member
-55 NWENETD
+55 NWGNETG
-62 FEVNREEIQGGGF
+62 FEVNPDNIQSNGF
-75 QVPKIEGRAIYCTER
+75 EVPKVEGRAIYCTQR
-90 DVTLAMTSAMWRG
+90 AVTLAMTSAMWRG
-103 ESNEYTYY
+103 ESSAYTYY
-111 WSTPKVENIFNPANV
+111 WSTPKVEDIFNPAN
-126 DKEGRIWSK
+126 GNLWSR
-135 ELSKNEI
+135 ELTDTEI
-142 DAINSTGDF
+142 SAINN
-151 VNSLDSA
+151 VNNFGLPA
-158 IRTRGYYKCS
+158 TIRTRGYYKCS

-226 EFVRSDI
+226 QFVRDNVD
-233 EAIKQLYNEAIK
+233 AIKQLYNEAIK

-327 QKIKVNKIITDDKIA
+327 QKIKVNKIITDDKIT
-342 NTKNFRPCEESDPVS
+342 NTKNFKPCEESDPVS

-409 ISYQISEGSLEKK
+409 ISYQISKGSLEKE
-422 NRITRLKPNKDKKIK
+422 NEITRLKPNKAKKIK
-437 FEATF
+437 FKAAF

-464 VQPPSKEGSYYVSIR
+464 VQPPSKEGSYSINMR
-479 KIGEGGKGL
+479 KIYEDENGVEHGL
-488 EGAEFLINGV
+488 EGAEFLINGLLTYV
-498 SYGTNED
+498 SDKD
-505 GYIENEDGDI
+505 GFI
-515 LMEQLINASGT
+515 LRSHQVINASGT

-563 VDRIEIVSSNSNAK
+563 VDRIEIVSANSNAK
-577 VTFNKENKT
+577 VTFNKEDQT

-591 KNIEKPDPNN
+591 KNIKANPENPD
-601 PNDLLDTYEIKAKK
+601 DLPDAYEIKAKK
-615 VDEQGKGLAG
+615 VNEQGNGLAG

-661 EEEDHFKIEE
+661 EGEDHFKIEE

-863 TNIGTGRDNGNSGST
+863 TNIGTGRDNGNSGSA

-905 KTNSKASELETNTGK
+905 KANSKASEFETNTGK

-1030 VANGHYPNEA
+1030 VANRHYPNEA

-1050 GDMNDDEA
+1050 RDMNDNEA

-1126 SNGNSLTTPFNSKEK
+1126 NTKNGNSDKTVFNGKTY
-1141 ALYYIKDYM
+1141 ALDSIKDYI
-1150 NDYTNAIKE
+1150 NDYTNAIKD

-1198 SEYMGQRNLEVEIKY
+1198 SEYMGQSNLEVEIKY

-1223 LETQIIEV
+1223 LETQITEV

-1253 SNDKSSAVSESIY
+1253 SKDKSSAVSESIY

-1307 LQGFEGYINI
+1307 LQGSEGYINI

-1356 IDVNSTPGNL
+1356 VDVNSTPGNL

-1376 INFEDDSDKTTA
+1376 INFEDDSDKITA
-1388 TLTIDDGD
+1388 TLTITDDGD
-1396 DPTPPDSDT
+1396 DPTPPDN
-1405 PPDSNTPIDSTNI
+1405 PNNPTPIDSTNT
-1418 ISGCVWEDA
+1418 ISGCVWEDNN
-1427 KTGKASLGNGIRD
+1427 KNGIRD
-1440 SGEKRIAG
+1440 SGEEKIAG
-1448 VKVALCTRED
+1448 VKVALCKKYERDDGTQQVAGDEKLGWIKEYND
-1458 KINDQ
+1458 KLKLYNKEYIYK
-1463 LSTGEKQVDWIQRYN
+1463 SVGEYTTGEDG
-1478 EKNYNKYTY
+1478 TY
-1487 KVVKEETT
+1487 SFEVKE
-1495 DQNGEYSFKDVEKG
+1495 SG

-1521 ATVLTNNK
+1521 ATVLTND
-1529 ENETN
+1529 EDNETY
-1534 KILGKTGSN
+1534 KVLVERRGKN
-1543 TKSYNGQDYKSTIF
+1543 EKSYNGQDYKSTIF

-1644 TQKIKIEGRRGGEKI
+1644 TQKIKIEGRENGEKI

-1713 SNRSTTKGITGGF
+1713 SNRIATKGITGGF

-1740 IQITYKMQINK
+1740 IQITYKMQINEK
-1751 LNDYVE
+1751 NDDYVE

-1769 NSENK
+1769 NSGIK

-1797 GDWNSITDINEI
+1797 GDWNAITDINEI

-1847 INNKYSNKGYL
+1847 INNA
-1858 DNEYLNNNMLTISQL
+1858 YLNNNMLTISQL
-1873 ITKEGAQGGY
+1873 ITKESAQGGY

-1899 MKTSIVGN
+1899 METSIVGN

-1919 AKAENVAVMP
+1919 AKAEDVAVMP

>member
-38 YKEIYSA
+38 YKEVYSA

-55 NWENETD
+55 NWGNETG
-62 FEVNREEIQGGGF
+62 FEVDPDNIQSNGF
-75 QVPKIEGRAIYCTER
+75 EVPKVEGRAIYCTER
-90 DVTLAMTSAMWRG
+90 GVTLAMNSNMYRG
-103 ESNEYTYY
+103 TNKAYSYY
-111 WSTPKVENIFNPANV
+111 NWGPKIVSNIFDPAN
-126 DKEGRIWSK
+126 GMWSK
-135 ELSKNEI
+135 TLTDDEI
-142 DAINSTGDF
+142 EAINNVKDF
-151 VNSLDSA
+151 GLLA
-158 IRTRGYYKCS
+158 TIRTRGYYKCS

-201 QITGGINVDNAETII
+201 IDGGVNTENAETII
-216 AKLKLDGSKA
+216 ERLDIDGGKA
-226 EFVRSDI
+226 QFVRDNVD
-233 EAIKQLYNEAIK
+233 AIKQLYYEAIA

-275 EYYTSNSNKYIKV
+275 EYYPSNSKEYIKV

-300 LNEEIIFG
+300 KDEKIIFG

-327 QKIKVNKIITDDKIA
+327 QKIKVNKIITDDEVN
-342 NTKNFRPCEESDPVS
+342 NTKNFKPCEESDPVS
-357 GLYVEHTT
+357 GLYVEHTKT
-365 DFMRPSS
+365 AMKPSS

-395 TWMEAKGEECVKNG
+395 TWMEAKGEKCVKNG
-409 ISYQISEGSLEKK
+409 ISYQISEDSLKK
-422 NRITRLKPNKDKKIK
+422 SNGKTKLKPDANKKIE

-452 RELKEFTLDLGT
+452 RKLKEFTLDLGT
-464 VQPPSKEGSYYVSIR
+464 VQPPSKEGSYSINMR
-479 KIGEGGKGL
+479 KIYEDENGVEHGL
-488 EGAEFLINGV
+488 EGAEFLINGLLTYV
-498 SYGTNED
+498 SDED
-505 GYIENEDGDI
+505 GYILRGQQI
-515 LMEQLINASGT
+515 INASGT

-534 SAPEGYITQP
+534 IAPAGYIVQP

-563 VDRIEIVSSNSNAK
+563 VDRIEIVSSNSNAE
-577 VTFNKENKT
+577 VTFNKEDQT
-586 ITVQI
+586 ITVKI
-591 KNIEKPDPNN
+591 KNIKN
-601 PNDLLDTYEIKAKK
+601 PNPDNPDDLLNTYKIKAKK
-615 VDEQGKGLAG
+615 VDEQGNGLAG
-625 AKFNITWPTGKTS
+625 AKFKITWPTGKTS

-647 LVISGQTPILGLNS
+647 LVISGQTPTLLLNS
-661 EEEDHFKIEE
+661 EGEDHFKIEE

-698 GTDKYGITGIINV
+698 GTDKYGITIVNV
-711 NAPEGVTIELNGR
+711 NTPEGVIIGLSGS
-724 GEISIVIPNQKD
+724 GEISIVISNQKD
-736 IKLIS
+736 IPLIS

-790 PADSVTNIYNRINPT
+790 PDDSVTNIYNRINPT

-905 KTNSKASELETNTGK
+905 KANSKASELETNTGK

-953 YLVEEEGIYYNKS
+953 FLVEEEGIYYNKS

-1000 KYGTLDYDD
+1000 QYGTLDYDD

-1141 ALYYIKDYM
+1141 ALYNIKDYM
-1150 NDYTNAIKE
+1150 NDYTNAIKD

-1223 LETQIIEV
+1223 LETQITEV

-1307 LQGFEGYINI
+1307 LQGFGGYINI

-1356 IDVNSTPGNL
+1356 VDVNSTPGNL

-1388 TLTIDDGD
+1388 TLTITD
-1396 DPTPPDSDT
+1396 DPTPPDPDT
-1405 PPDSNTPIDSTNI
+1405 PPDPNTPIDSTNI

-1495 DQNGEYSFKDVEKG
+1495 DQNGEYSFKDVKKG

-1521 ATVLTNNK
+1521 ATILTNNK

-1557 QAGFENGYDIENVD
+1557 QANLENGEYDLEEIKE
-1571 YDKSL
+1571 YDKNL
-1576 NEAHVSKA
+1576 NDKYVSDA
-1584 IDDWARVEEVNKYS
+1584 IDDWDRVKEVNEYS

-1644 TQKIKIEGRRGGEKI
+1644 TPKIEVTEVKGGERI
-1659 ENVDLGLVERPITQ
+1659 PNVDLGLVERPITQ

-1702 KGNEIKNVIWK
+1702 TKNVIWK
-1713 SNRSTTKGITGGF
+1713 SNRIATKGITGGF

-1740 IQITYKMQINK
+1740 IQITYKMQINEK
-1751 LNDYVE
+1751 NDDYVE

-1769 NSENK
+1769 NSGIK

-1833 SSQSNTISKIEADN
+1833 SSQSNTISKIEANN
-1847 INNKYSNKGYL
+1847 IN
-1858 DNEYLNNNMLTISQL
+1858 NEYLNHNMLTISQL

-1899 MKTSIVGN
+1899 METSIVGN
-1907 FNPANDPVENDE
+1907 FNPANNPVENDE
-1919 AKAENVAVMP
+1919 AKAEDVAVMP
-1929 PFGIGQVFYYIL
+1929 PFGIGQVFYYVL
-1941 TIVIAGMLV
+1941 TVVIAGMLV

>member
-55 NWENETD
+55 NWGNETG
-62 FEVNREEIQGGGF
+62 FEVDPDNLQSNGF
-75 QVPKIEGRAIYCTER
+75 EVPKVEGRAIYCTER
-90 DVTLAMTSAMWRG
+90 GVTLAMNSNMYRG
-103 ESNEYTYY
+103 TNTAYSYY
-111 WSTPKVENIFNPANV
+111 NWGPKIVSNIFDPAN
-126 DKEGRIWSK
+126 GNLWSRK
-135 ELSKNEI
+135 LTDTEI
-142 DAINSTGDF
+142 IAINNVKDF
-151 VNSLDSA
+151 GLLA
-158 IRTRGYYKCS
+158 TIRTRGYYKCS

-226 EFVRSDI
+226 KFVRSDI
-233 EAIKQLYNEAIK
+233 EAIKQLYNEAK
-245 YGKFK
+245 AYRRFK
-250 ERVNN
+250 NGVNK
-255 ALSNDGNYATN
+255 ALSNGGSYATN
-266 LTDVDNITS
+266 LTDVDNMTS
-275 EYYTSNSNKYIKV
+275 EYYTSNSNEYIKV

-300 LNEEIIFG
+300 KDEKIIFG

-327 QKIKVNKIITDDKIA
+327 QKIKVEKIITNDNER

-380 PKTELEADAKLYAHF
+380 PKTELEDDAKLYAHF
-395 TWMEAKGEECVKNG
+395 TWMEAKGEKCVKNG
-409 ISYQISEGSLEKK
+409 ISYQISEDSLKK
-422 NRITRLKPNKDKKIK
+422 SNGKTKLKPDANNKIE

-452 RELKEFTLDLGT
+452 RKLKEFTLDLGT
-464 VQPPSKEGSYYVSIR
+464 VQPPSKEGSYSINMR
-479 KIGEGGKGL
+479 KIDEKGDGL
-488 EGAEFLINGV
+488 EGAEFLINGLLTYV
-498 SYGTNED
+498 SDKD
-505 GYIENEDGDI
+505 GYI
-515 LMEQLINASGT
+515 LRSHQVINASGT

-563 VDRIEIVSSNSNAK
+563 VDRIEIVSANSNAK
-577 VTFNKENKT
+577 VTFNKENQT

-591 KNIEKPDPNN
+591 KNIKANPENPD
-601 PNDLLDTYEIKAKK
+601 DLLDTYEIKAKK
-615 VDEQGKGLAG
+615 VNEQGNGLAG

-647 LVISGQTPILGLNS
+647 LVISGQTPRLGLNS
-661 EEEDHFKIEE
+661 EGEDHFKIEE

-711 NAPEGVTIELNGR
+711 NAPEGVTIEINGR
-724 GEISIVIPNQKD
+724 GEISIVIPNQKN

-905 KTNSKASELETNTGK
+905 KANSKASELETNTGK

-976 LKKTSKGVAYVQ
+976 LKKTSKGVTYVQ

-1030 VANGHYPNEA
+1030 VANRHYPNEA

-1050 GDMNDDEA
+1050 GDMNDNEA

-1126 SNGNSLTTPFNSKEK
+1126 NTKNGNSDKTVFNGKTY
-1141 ALYYIKDYM
+1141 ALDSIKYYI
-1150 NDYTNAIKE
+1150 NDYTNAIKD

-1223 LETQIIEV
+1223 LETQITEV

-1253 SNDKSSAVSESIY
+1253 SKDKSSAVSESIY

-1356 IDVNSTPGNL
+1356 VDVNSTPGNL

-1388 TLTIDDGD
+1388 TLTITD
-1396 DPTPPDSDT
+1396 DPTPPDH
-1405 PPDSNTPIDSTNI
+1405 NTPIDSTNI

-1427 KTGKASLGNGIRD
+1427 KTEKASLGNGIRD
-1440 SGEKRIAG
+1440 SGEKGIAG
-1448 VKVALCTRED
+1448 VKVALCKKYERNDSTQQAAGDEKLGWIKEYND
-1458 KINDQ
+1458 K
-1463 LSTGEKQVDWIQRYN
+1463 RYN
-1478 EKNYNKYTY
+1478 KEYIYKSVADEYTTGKDGKYSFE
-1487 KVVKEETT
+1487 VKE
-1495 DQNGEYSFKDVEKG
+1495 SG

-1521 ATVLTNNK
+1521 ATVLTND
-1529 ENETN
+1529 EDNETN

-1644 TQKIKIEGRRGGEKI
+1644 TQKIKIEGRRNGEKI

-1702 KGNEIKNVIWK
+1702 TKGNETKNVIWK

-1740 IQITYKMQINK
+1740 IQITYKMQINE

-1769 NSENK
+1769 NSGIK

-1797 GDWNSITDINEI
+1797 GDWNAITDINEI

-1847 INNKYSNKGYL
+1847 INNA
-1858 DNEYLNNNMLTISQL
+1858 YLNNNMLTISQL
-1873 ITKEGAQGGY
+1873 ITKESAQGGY

-1899 MKTSIVGN
+1899 METSIVGN

-1919 AKAENVAVMP
+1919 AKAEDVAVMP
-1929 PFGIGQVFYYIL
+1929 PFGIGQVFYYVL

>member
-55 NWENETD
+55 NWGNETG
-62 FEVNREEIQGGGF
+62 FEVDPDNLQSNGF
-75 QVPKIEGRAIYCTER
+75 EVPKVEGRAIYCTER
-90 DVTLAMTSAMWRG
+90 GVTLAMNSNMYRG
-103 ESNEYTYY
+103 TNTAYSYY
-111 WSTPKVENIFNPANV
+111 NWGPKIVSNIFDPAN
-126 DKEGRIWSK
+126 GNLWSRK
-135 ELSKNEI
+135 LTDTEI
-142 DAINSTGDF
+142 RAINNVKDF
-151 VNSLDSA
+151 GLLA
-158 IRTRGYYKCS
+158 TKRTRGYYKCS

-201 QITGGINVDNAETII
+201 QITSGINVDNAETII

-226 EFVRSDI
+226 KFVRSDI
-233 EAIKQLYNEAIK
+233 EAIKQLYNEAK
-245 YGKFK
+245 AYRRFK
-250 ERVNN
+250 NGVNK
-255 ALSNDGNYATN
+255 ALSNGGSYATN
-266 LTDVDNITS
+266 LTDVDNMTS
-275 EYYTSNSNKYIKV
+275 EYYTSNSNEYIKV

-300 LNEEIIFG
+300 KDEKIIFG

-327 QKIKVNKIITDDKIA
+327 QKIKVEKIITNDNER

-380 PKTELEADAKLYAHF
+380 PKTELEDDAKLYAHF
-395 TWMEAKGEECVKNG
+395 TWMEAKGEKCVKNR
-409 ISYQISEGSLEKK
+409 ISYQISEDSLKK
-422 NRITRLKPNKDKKIK
+422 SNGKTKLKPDANNKIE

-452 RELKEFTLDLGT
+452 RKLKEFTLDLGT
-464 VQPPSKEGSYYVSIR
+464 VQPPSKEGSYSINMR
-479 KIGEGGKGL
+479 KIDEKGDGL
-488 EGAEFLINGV
+488 EGAEFLINGLLTYV
-498 SYGTNED
+498 SDKD
-505 GYIENEDGDI
+505 GYI
-515 LMEQLINASGT
+515 LRSHQVINASGT

-563 VDRIEIVSSNSNAK
+563 VDRIEIVSANSNAK
-577 VTFNKENKT
+577 VTFNKENQT

-591 KNIEKPDPNN
+591 KNIKANPENPD
-601 PNDLLDTYEIKAKK
+601 DLLDTYEIKARK
-615 VDEQGKGLAG
+615 VNEQGNGLAG

-647 LVISGQTPILGLNS
+647 LVISGQTPMLGLNS
-661 EEEDHFKIEE
+661 EGEDHFKIEE

-790 PADSVTNIYNRINPT
+790 PDDSVTNIYNRINPT

-905 KTNSKASELETNTGK
+905 KANSKASEYETNTGRI
-920 NTIEGRQTFNNRFAE
+920 TIEGRQTFNNRFAE

-1050 GDMNDDEA
+1050 GDMNDNEA

-1141 ALYYIKDYM
+1141 ALYNIKDYM
-1150 NDYTNAIKE
+1150 NDYTNAIKD

-1198 SEYMGQRNLEVEIKY
+1198 SEYIGQRNLEVEIKY

-1223 LETQIIEV
+1223 LETQITEV

-1253 SNDKSSAVSESIY
+1253 SKDKSSAVSESIY

-1307 LQGFEGYINI
+1307 LQGFEGYVNI

-1356 IDVNSTPGNL
+1356 VDVNSTPGNL

-1388 TLTIDDGD
+1388 TLTITD
-1396 DPTPPDSDT
+1396 DPTPPDPDT
-1405 PPDSNTPIDSTNI
+1405 PPDPNTPIDSTNI
-1418 ISGCVWEDA
+1418 ISGCVWEDNN
-1427 KTGKASLGNGIRD
+1427 KNGIRD
-1440 SGEKRIAG
+1440 SGEEKIAG
-1448 VKVALCTRED
+1448 VKVALCTR
-1458 KINDQ
+1458 INDQ
-1463 LSTGEKQVDWIQRYN
+1463 LGAGEKQVDWIQRYN

-1495 DQNGEYSFKDVEKG
+1495 DQNGEYRFKDVEKG
-1509 DYYVLFGYGLDD
+1509 YYYVLFGYGLDD

-1557 QAGFENGYDIENVD
+1557 QANLENGEYDLEKIKE
-1571 YDKSL
+1571 YDKNL
-1576 NEAHVSKA
+1576 NDKYVSDA
-1584 IDDWARVEEVNKYS
+1584 IDDWERVKEVNEYS

-1644 TQKIKIEGRRGGEKI
+1644 TPKIEVTEVKGGERI
-1659 ENVDLGLVERPITQ
+1659 PNVDLGLVERPKTQ

-1702 KGNEIKNVIWK
+1702 TKGNETKNVIWK
-1713 SNRSTTKGITGGF
+1713 SNRSATKGITGGF

-1740 IQITYKMQINK
+1740 IQITYKMQINE

-1769 NSENK
+1769 NSGIK

-1797 GDWNSITDINEI
+1797 GDWNAITDINEI

-1847 INNKYSNKGYL
+1847 INNA
-1858 DNEYLNNNMLTISQL
+1858 YLNNNMLTISQL

-1899 MKTSIVGN
+1899 METSIVGN

-1919 AKAENVAVMP
+1919 AKAEDVAVMP
-1929 PFGIGQVFYYIL
+1929 PFGIGQVFYYVL

>member
-55 NWENETD
+55 NWGNETG
-62 FEVNREEIQGGGF
+62 FEVDPDNLQSNGF
-75 QVPKIEGRAIYCTER
+75 EVPKVEGRAIYCTQR

-103 ESNEYTYY
+103 ESSAYTYY
-111 WSTPKVENIFNPANV
+111 WSTPKVEDIFNPAN
-126 DKEGRIWSK
+126 GNLWSRK
-135 ELSKNEI
+135 LTDTEI
-142 DAINSTGDF
+142 RAINN
-151 VNSLDSA
+151 VNNFGLPA
-158 IRTRGYYKCS
+158 TIRTRGYYKCS

-233 EAIKQLYNEAIK
+233 EAIKQLYNEAK
-245 YGKFK
+245 AYGRFK
-250 ERVNN
+250 NGVNK
-255 ALSNDGNYATN
+255 ALSNGGSYATN

-275 EYYTSNSNKYIKV
+275 EYYTSNSNEYIKV

-300 LNEEIIFG
+300 KDEKIIFG

-327 QKIKVNKIITDDKIA
+327 QKIKVEKIITNDNER
-342 NTKNFRPCEESDPVS
+342 NTKNFKPCEESDPVS

-380 PKTELEADAKLYAHF
+380 PKTELEDDAKLYAHF
-395 TWMEAKGEECVKNG
+395 TWMEAKGEKCVKNG
-409 ISYQISEGSLEKK
+409 ISYQISEDSLKK
-422 NRITRLKPNKDKKIK
+422 SNGKTKLRPDANKKIE

-452 RELKEFTLDLGT
+452 RKLKEFTLDLGT
-464 VQPPSKEGSYYVSIR
+464 VQPPSKEGSYSINMR
-479 KIGEGGKGL
+479 KIDEKGDGL
-488 EGAEFLINGV
+488 EGAEFLINGLLTYV
-498 SYGTNED
+498 SDKD
-505 GYIENEDGDI
+505 GYI
-515 LMEQLINASGT
+515 LRSHQVINASGT

-534 SAPEGYITQP
+534 STPEGYITQP

-563 VDRIEIVSSNSNAK
+563 VDRIEIVSANSNAK
-577 VTFNKENKT
+577 VTFNKENQT

-591 KNIEKPDPNN
+591 KNIKANPENPD
-601 PNDLLDTYEIKAKK
+601 DLLDTYEIKAKK
-615 VDEQGKGLAG
+615 VNEQGNGLAG

-647 LVISGQTPILGLNS
+647 LVISGQIPILGLNS
-661 EEEDHFKIEE
+661 EGEDHFKIEE

-863 TNIGTGRDNGNSGST
+863 TNIGTGRDNGNSGNT

-905 KTNSKASELETNTGK
+905 KANSKASEYETNTGRI
-920 NTIEGRQTFNNRFAE
+920 TIEGRQTFNNRFAE

-1024 KIKEFI
+1024 KVKEFI

-1050 GDMNDDEA
+1050 GDMNDNEA

-1141 ALYYIKDYM
+1141 ALYNIKDYM
-1150 NDYTNAIKE
+1150 NDYTNAIKD

-1223 LETQIIEV
+1223 LETQITEV

-1298 LTYKVKRMA
+1298 LTYKVKRMS
-1307 LQGFEGYINI
+1307 LQGFGGYINI

-1356 IDVNSTPGNL
+1356 VDVNSTPGNL
-1366 ETIEEITNGV
+1366 ETIEEITNGA

-1388 TLTIDDGD
+1388 TLTITD
-1396 DPTPPDSDT
+1396 DPTPPD
-1405 PPDSNTPIDSTNI
+1405 PNTPIDSTNI

-1495 DQNGEYSFKDVEKG
+1495 DQNGEYSFKDVKKG

-1521 ATVLTNNK
+1521 ATILTNNK

-1534 KILGKTGSN
+1534 KILEKTGSN

-1557 QAGFENGYDIENVD
+1557 QANLENGEYDLEKIKE
-1571 YDKSL
+1571 YDKNL
-1576 NEAHVSKA
+1576 NDKYVSDA
-1584 IDDWARVEEVNKYS
+1584 IDDWERVKEVNEYS

-1644 TQKIKIEGRRGGEKI
+1644 TPKIEVKEVKGGERI
-1659 ENVDLGLVERPITQ
+1659 PNVDLGLVERPITQ

-1702 KGNEIKNVIWK
+1702 TKGNEIKNVIWK
-1713 SNRSTTKGITGGF
+1713 SNRIATKGITGGF

-1740 IQITYKMQINK
+1740 IQITYKMQINEK
-1751 LNDYVE
+1751 NDDYVE

-1769 NSENK
+1769 NSGIK

-1833 SSQSNTISKIEADN
+1833 SSQSNTISKIEANN
-1847 INNKYSNKGYL
+1847 IN
-1858 DNEYLNNNMLTISQL
+1858 NEYLNHNMLTISQL

-1899 MKTSIVGN
+1899 METSIVGN

-1929 PFGIGQVFYYIL
+1929 PFGIGQVFYYVL

>member
-55 NWENETD
+55 NWGNETG
-62 FEVNREEIQGGGF
+62 FEVNPDNIQSNGF
-75 QVPKIEGRAIYCTER
+75 EVPKVEGRAIYCTQR

-103 ESNEYTYY
+103 ESSAYTYY
-111 WSTPKVENIFNPANV
+111 WSTPKVEDIFNPAN
-126 DKEGRIWSK
+126 GNLWSRK
-135 ELSKNEI
+135 LTDTEI
-142 DAINSTGDF
+142 SAINN
-151 VNSLDSA
+151 VNNFGLPA
-158 IRTRGYYKCS
+158 TIRTRGYYKCS

-226 EFVRSDI
+226 QFVRDNVD
-233 EAIKQLYNEAIK
+233 AIKQLYNEAIK

-327 QKIKVNKIITDDKIA
+327 QKIKVNKIITDDKIT
-342 NTKNFRPCEESDPVS
+342 NTKNFKPCEESDPVS

-409 ISYQISEGSLEKK
+409 ISYQISEGSLEKE
-422 NRITRLKPNKDKKIK
+422 NEITRLKPNKDKKIK
-437 FEATF
+437 FEAAF

-464 VQPPSKEGSYYVSIR
+464 VQPPSKEGSYSINMR
-479 KIGEGGKGL
+479 KIYEDENGVEHGL
-488 EGAEFLINGV
+488 EGAEFLINGLLTYV
-498 SYGTNED
+498 SDKD
-505 GYIENEDGDI
+505 GYI
-515 LMEQLINASGT
+515 LRSHQVINASGT

-563 VDRIEIVSSNSNAK
+563 VDRIEIVSANSNAK
-577 VTFNKENKT
+577 VTFNKENQT

-591 KNIEKPDPNN
+591 KNIKANPENPD
-601 PNDLLDTYEIKAKK
+601 DLLDTYEIKARK
-615 VDEQGKGLAG
+615 VNEQGNGLAG

-647 LVISGQTPILGLNS
+647 LVISGQTPTLLLNS
-661 EEEDHFKIEE
+661 EGEDHFKIEE

-905 KTNSKASELETNTGK
+905 KANSKASELETNTGK

-976 LKKTSKGVAYVQ
+976 LKKTSKGVTYVQ

-1030 VANGHYPNEA
+1030 VANRHYPNEA

-1050 GDMNDDEA
+1050 GDMNDNEA

-1126 SNGNSLTTPFNSKEK
+1126 NTKNGNSDKTVFNGKTY
-1141 ALYYIKDYM
+1141 ALDSIKDYI
-1150 NDYTNAIKE
+1150 NDYTNAIKD

-1223 LETQIIEV
+1223 LETQITEV

-1253 SNDKSSAVSESIY
+1253 SKDKSSAVSESIY

-1356 IDVNSTPGNL
+1356 VDVNSTPGNL

-1388 TLTIDDGD
+1388 TLTITD
-1396 DPTPPDSDT
+1396 DPTPP
-1405 PPDSNTPIDSTNI
+1405 DSTNI

-1427 KTGKASLGNGIRD
+1427 KTEKASLGNGIRD
-1440 SGEKRIAG
+1440 SGEKGIAG
-1448 VKVALCTRED
+1448 VKVALCKKYERNDSTQQAAGDEKLGWIKEYND
-1458 KINDQ
+1458 K
-1463 LSTGEKQVDWIQRYN
+1463 RYN
-1478 EKNYNKYTY
+1478 KEYIYKSVADEYTTGKDGKYSFE
-1487 KVVKEETT
+1487 VKE
-1495 DQNGEYSFKDVEKG
+1495 SG

-1521 ATVLTNNK
+1521 ATVLTND
-1529 ENETN
+1529 EDNETN

-1644 TQKIKIEGRRGGEKI
+1644 TQKIKIEGRKNGEKI

-1702 KGNEIKNVIWK
+1702 TKGNETKNVIWK

-1740 IQITYKMQINK
+1740 IQITYKMQINE

-1769 NSENK
+1769 NSGIK

-1797 GDWNSITDINEI
+1797 GDWNAITDINEI

-1847 INNKYSNKGYL
+1847 INNA
-1858 DNEYLNNNMLTISQL
+1858 YLNNNMLTISQL
-1873 ITKEGAQGGY
+1873 ITKESAQGGY

-1899 MKTSIVGN
+1899 METSIVGN

-1919 AKAENVAVMP
+1919 AKAEDVAVMP
-1929 PFGIGQVFYYIL
+1929 PFGIGQVFYYVL

>member
-55 NWENETD
+55 NWGNETG
-62 FEVNREEIQGGGF
+62 FEVDPDNIQSNGF
-75 QVPKIEGRAIYCTER
+75 EVPKVEGRAIYCTQR

-103 ESNEYTYY
+103 ESSAYTYY
-111 WSTPKVENIFNPANV
+111 WSTPKVEDIFNPAN
-126 DKEGRIWSK
+126 GNLWSRK
-135 ELSKNEI
+135 LTDTEI
-142 DAINSTGDF
+142 RAINN
-151 VNSLDSA
+151 VNNFGLPA
-158 IRTRGYYKCS
+158 TIRTRGYYKCS

-233 EAIKQLYNEAIK
+233 EAIKQLYNEAK
-245 YGKFK
+245 AYGRFK
-250 ERVNN
+250 NGVNK
-255 ALSNDGNYATN
+255 ALSNGGSYATN

-275 EYYTSNSNKYIKV
+275 EYYTSNSNEYIKV

-300 LNEEIIFG
+300 KDEKIIFG

-327 QKIKVNKIITDDKIA
+327 QKIKVEKIITNDNER
-342 NTKNFRPCEESDPVS
+342 NTKNFKPCEESDPVS

-380 PKTELEADAKLYAHF
+380 PKTELEDDAKLYAHF
-395 TWMEAKGEECVKNG
+395 TWMEAKGEKCVKNG
-409 ISYQISEGSLEKK
+409 ISYQISEDSLKK
-422 NRITRLKPNKDKKIK
+422 SNGKTKLKPDANKKIE

-452 RELKEFTLDLGT
+452 RKLKEFTLDLGT
-464 VQPPSKEGSYYVSIR
+464 VQPPSKEGSYSINMR
-479 KIGEGGKGL
+479 KIDEKGDGL
-488 EGAEFLINGV
+488 EGAEFLINGLLTYV
-498 SYGTNED
+498 SDKD
-505 GYIENEDGDI
+505 GYI
-515 LMEQLINASGT
+515 LRSHQVINASGT

-534 SAPEGYITQP
+534 STPEGYITQP

-563 VDRIEIVSSNSNAK
+563 VDRIEIVSANSNAK
-577 VTFNKENKT
+577 VTFNKENQT

-591 KNIEKPDPNN
+591 KNIKANPENPD
-601 PNDLLDTYEIKAKK
+601 DLLDTYEIKAKK
-615 VDEQGKGLAG
+615 VNEQGNGLAG

-647 LVISGQTPILGLNS
+647 LVISGQIPILGLNS
-661 EEEDHFKIEE
+661 EGEDHFKIEE

-905 KTNSKASELETNTGK
+905 KANSKASEFETNTGK

-1030 VANGHYPNEA
+1030 VANRHYPNEA

-1050 GDMNDDEA
+1050 GDMNDNEA

-1126 SNGNSLTTPFNSKEK
+1126 NTKNGNSDKTVFNGKTY
-1141 ALYYIKDYM
+1141 ALDSIKDYI
-1150 NDYTNAIKE
+1150 NDYTNAIKD

-1223 LETQIIEV
+1223 LETQITEV

-1356 IDVNSTPGNL
+1356 VDVNSTPGNL
-1366 ETIEEITNGV
+1366 ETMEEITNGV

-1388 TLTIDDGD
+1388 TLTITDDGD
-1396 DPTPPDSDT
+1396 DPTPPDN
-1405 PPDSNTPIDSTNI
+1405 PNNPTPIDSTNT
-1418 ISGCVWEDA
+1418 ISGCVWEDNN
-1427 KTGKASLGNGIRD
+1427 KNGIRD
-1440 SGEKRIAG
+1440 SGEEKIAG
-1448 VKVALCTRED
+1448 VKVALCTR
-1458 KINDQ
+1458 INDQ
-1463 LSTGEKQVDWIQRYN
+1463 LDTGEKQVDWIQRYN

-1509 DYYVLFGYGLDD
+1509 YYYVLFGYGLDD

-1557 QAGFENGYDIENVD
+1557 QANLENGEYDLEKIKE
-1571 YDKSL
+1571 YDKNL
-1576 NEAHVSKA
+1576 NDKYVSDA
-1584 IDDWARVEEVNKYS
+1584 IDDWERVKEVNEYS

-1617 YLGEQYGSDLMGR
+1617 YLGEQYGSDLMGK

-1644 TQKIKIEGRRGGEKI
+1644 TPKIEVKEVKGGERI
-1659 ENVDLGLVERPITQ
+1659 PNVDLGLVERPKTQ

-1702 KGNEIKNVIWK
+1702 TKGNETKNVIWK
-1713 SNRSTTKGITGGF
+1713 SNRSATKGITGGF

-1740 IQITYKMQINK
+1740 IQITYKMQINE

-1788 KMQFNKTQS
+1788 KMQLNETGNWKTTNI
-1797 GDWNSITDINEI
+1797 DTI
-1809 IPAEEKDGENINNNL
+1809 IDKNL
-1824 VNYRLKDTI
+1824 VNDKLKDTI

-1847 INNKYSNKGYL
+1847 INNA
-1858 DNEYLNNNMLTISQL
+1858 YLNNNMLTISQL
-1873 ITKEGAQGGY
+1873 ITKESAQGGY

-1899 MKTSIVGN
+1899 METSIVGN

-1919 AKAENVAVMP
+1919 AKAEDVTVMP

>member
-55 NWENETD
+55 NWGNETG
-62 FEVNREEIQGGGF
+62 FEVDPDNIQSNGFEI
-75 QVPKIEGRAIYCTER
+75 PKVEGRAIYCTQR
-90 DVTLAMTSAMWRG
+90 DVTLAMISAMWRG
-103 ESNEYTYY
+103 ESSAYTYY
-111 WSTPKVENIFNPANV
+111 WSTPKVEDIFNPAN
-126 DKEGRIWSK
+126 GNLWSR
-135 ELSKNEI
+135 ELTDTEI
-142 DAINSTGDF
+142 SAINNANNFGLPAT
-151 VNSLDSA
+151 

-201 QITGGINVDNAETII
+201 IYGGVNTENAETII
-216 AKLKLDGSKA
+216 ERLDIDGGKA
-226 EFVRSDI
+226 QFVRDNVD
-233 EAIKQLYNEAIK
+233 AIKQLYYEAIA

-275 EYYTSNSNKYIKV
+275 EYYPSNSKEYIKV

-300 LNEEIIFG
+300 KDEKIIFG

-327 QKIKVNKIITDDKIA
+327 QKIKVNKIITDDEVN
-342 NTKNFRPCEESDPVS
+342 NTKNFKPCEESDPVS
-357 GLYVEHTT
+357 GLYVEHTKT
-365 DFMRPSS
+365 AMKPSS

-395 TWMEAKGEECVKNG
+395 TWMEAKGEKCVKNG
-409 ISYQISEGSLEKK
+409 ISYQISEDSLKK
-422 NRITRLKPNKDKKIK
+422 SNGKTKLKPDANKKIE

-452 RELKEFTLDLGT
+452 RKLKEFTLDLGT
-464 VQPPSKEGSYYVSIR
+464 VQPPSKEGSYSINMR
-479 KIGEGGKGL
+479 KIYEDENGVEHGL
-488 EGAEFLINGV
+488 EGAEFLINGLLTYV
-498 SYGTNED
+498 SDED
-505 GYIENEDGDI
+505 GYILRGQQI
-515 LMEQLINASGT
+515 INASGT

-534 SAPEGYITQP
+534 IAPAGYIVQP

-563 VDRIEIVSSNSNAK
+563 VDRIEIVSSNSNAE
-577 VTFNKENKT
+577 VTFNKEDQT
-586 ITVQI
+586 ITVKI
-591 KNIEKPDPNN
+591 KNIKN
-601 PNDLLDTYEIKAKK
+601 PNPDNPDDLFNTYKIKAKK
-615 VDEQGKGLAG
+615 VDEQGNGLAG
-625 AKFNITWPTGKTS
+625 AKFKITWPTGKTS

-647 LVISGQTPILGLNS
+647 LVISGQTPTLLLNS
-661 EEEDHFKIEE
+661 EGEDHFKIEE

-698 GTDKYGITGIINV
+698 GTDKYRITIVNV
-711 NAPEGVTIELNGR
+711 NTPEGVIIGLSGS
-724 GEISIVIPNQKD
+724 GEISIVISNQKD
-736 IKLIS
+736 IPLIS

-790 PADSVTNIYNRINPT
+790 PDDSVTNIYNRINPT

-905 KTNSKASELETNTGK
+905 KANSKASELETNTGK

-1000 KYGTLDYDD
+1000 QYGTLDYDD

-1223 LETQIIEV
+1223 LETQITEV

-1307 LQGFEGYINI
+1307 LQGFGGYINI
-1317 GEKTNIA
+1317 GEKNNIA

-1356 IDVNSTPGNL
+1356 VDVNSTPGNL

-1396 DPTPPDSDT
+1396 DPTPPDS
-1405 PPDSNTPIDSTNI
+1405 NTPIDSTNI
-1418 ISGCVWEDA
+1418 IDGCVWEDNN
-1427 KTGKASLGNGIRD
+1427 KNGIRD
-1440 SGEKRIAG
+1440 LGEEKIAG

-1521 ATVLTNNK
+1521 ATILTNNK

-1557 QAGFENGYDIENVD
+1557 QANLENGEYDLEKIKE
-1571 YDKSL
+1571 YDKNL
-1576 NEAHVSKA
+1576 NDKYVSDA
-1584 IDDWARVEEVNKYS
+1584 IDDWGRVKEVNEYS

-1644 TQKIKIEGRRGGEKI
+1644 TPKIEVTEVKGGERI
-1659 ENVDLGLVERPITQ
+1659 PNVDLGLVERPITQ

-1702 KGNEIKNVIWK
+1702 TKNVIWK
-1713 SNRSTTKGITGGF
+1713 SNRIATKGITGGF

-1740 IQITYKMQINK
+1740 IQITYKMQINEK
-1751 LNDYVE
+1751 NDDYVE

-1769 NSENK
+1769 NSGIK

-1833 SSQSNTISKIEADN
+1833 SSQSNTISKIEANN
-1847 INNKYSNKGYL
+1847 IN
-1858 DNEYLNNNMLTISQL
+1858 NEYLNHNMLTISQL

-1899 MKTSIVGN
+1899 METSIVGN
-1907 FNPANDPVENDE
+1907 FNPANNPVENDE
-1919 AKAENVAVMP
+1919 AKAEDVAVMP

>member
-55 NWENETD
+55 NWGNETG
-62 FEVNREEIQGGGF
+62 FEVDPDNMQSNGF
-75 QVPKIEGRAIYCTER
+75 EVPKVEGRAIYCTQR

-103 ESNEYTYY
+103 ESSAYTYY
-111 WSTPKVENIFNPANV
+111 WSTPKVEDIFNPAN
-126 DKEGRIWSK
+126 GNLWSRK
-135 ELSKNEI
+135 LTDTEI
-142 DAINSTGDF
+142 SAINNVKDF
-151 VNSLDSA
+151 GLLA
-158 IRTRGYYKCS
+158 TIRTRGYYKCS

-233 EAIKQLYNEAIK
+233 EAIKQLYNEAK
-245 YGKFK
+245 AYRRFK
-250 ERVNN
+250 NGVNK
-255 ALSNDGNYATN
+255 ALSNGGSYATN

-275 EYYTSNSNKYIKV
+275 EYYTSNSNEYIKV

-300 LNEEIIFG
+300 KDEKIIFG

-327 QKIKVNKIITDDKIA
+327 QKIKVEKIITNDNER
-342 NTKNFRPCEESDPVS
+342 NTKNFKPCEESDPVS

-380 PKTELEADAKLYAHF
+380 PKTELEDDAKLYAHF
-395 TWMEAKGEECVKNG
+395 TWMEAKGEKCVKNG
-409 ISYQISEGSLEKK
+409 ISYQISEDSLKK
-422 NRITRLKPNKDKKIK
+422 SNGKTKLKPDANKKIE

-452 RELKEFTLDLGT
+452 RKLKEFTLDLGT
-464 VQPPSKEGSYYVSIR
+464 VQPPSKEGSYSINMR
-479 KIGEGGKGL
+479 KIDEKGDGL
-488 EGAEFLINGV
+488 EGAEFLINGLLTYV
-498 SYGTNED
+498 SDKD
-505 GYIENEDGDI
+505 GYI
-515 LMEQLINASGT
+515 LRSHQVINASGT

-534 SAPEGYITQP
+534 SVPEGYITQP

-577 VTFNKENKT
+577 VTFNKENQT

-591 KNIEKPDPNN
+591 KNIKANPENPD
-601 PNDLLDTYEIKAKK
+601 DLLDTYEIKAKK
-615 VDEQGKGLAG
+615 VNEQGNGLAG

-661 EEEDHFKIEE
+661 EGEDHFKIEE

-790 PADSVTNIYNRINPT
+790 PDDSVTNIYNRINPT

-905 KTNSKASELETNTGK
+905 KANSKASEYETNTGRI
-920 NTIEGRQTFNNRFAE
+920 TIEGRQTFNNRFAE

-1050 GDMNDDEA
+1050 GDMNDNEA

-1141 ALYYIKDYM
+1141 ALYNIKDYM
-1150 NDYTNAIKE
+1150 NDYTNAIKD

-1223 LETQIIEV
+1223 LETQITEV

-1253 SNDKSSAVSESIY
+1253 SKDKSSAVSESIY

-1307 LQGFEGYINI
+1307 LQGFEGYVNI

-1356 IDVNSTPGNL
+1356 VDVNSTPGNL

-1388 TLTIDDGD
+1388 TLTITD
-1396 DPTPPDSDT
+1396 DPTPPDPDT
-1405 PPDSNTPIDSTNI
+1405 PPDPNTPIDSTNI
-1418 ISGCVWEDA
+1418 ISGCVWEDNN
-1427 KTGKASLGNGIRD
+1427 KNGIRD
-1440 SGEKRIAG
+1440 SGEEKIAG
-1448 VKVALCTRED
+1448 VKVALCTR
-1458 KINDQ
+1458 INDQ
-1463 LSTGEKQVDWIQRYN
+1463 LGTGEKQVDWIQRYN

-1495 DQNGEYSFKDVEKG
+1495 DQNGEYRFKDVEKG
-1509 DYYVLFGYGLDD
+1509 YYYVLFGYGLDD

-1557 QAGFENGYDIENVD
+1557 QANLENGEYDLEKIKE
-1571 YDKSL
+1571 YDKNL
-1576 NEAHVSKA
+1576 NDKYVSDA
-1584 IDDWARVEEVNKYS
+1584 IDDWERVKEVNEYS

-1644 TQKIKIEGRRGGEKI
+1644 TPKIEVTEVKGGERI
-1659 ENVDLGLVERPITQ
+1659 PNVDLGLVERPKTQ

-1702 KGNEIKNVIWK
+1702 TKGNETKNVIWK
-1713 SNRSTTKGITGGF
+1713 SNRSATKGITGGL
-1726 IQLYLDEELMYGAT
+1726 IHLYLDKELMYGAT
-1740 IQITYKMQINK
+1740 IQITYKMQINN

-1847 INNKYSNKGYL
+1847 INN
-1858 DNEYLNNNMLTISQL
+1858 DYLNKNMLTISQL
-1873 ITKEGAQGGY
+1873 ITKESAQGGY

-1899 MKTSIVGN
+1899 METSIVGN

-1919 AKAENVAVMP
+1919 AKAEDVAVMP
-1929 PFGIGQVFYYIL
+1929 PFGIGQVFYYVL

>member
-38 YKEIYSA
+38 YKEVYSA

-55 NWENETD
+55 NWGNETG
-62 FEVNREEIQGGGF
+62 FEVDPDNIQSNGF
-75 QVPKIEGRAIYCTER
+75 EVPKVEGRAIYCTER
-90 DVTLAMTSAMWRG
+90 GVTLAMNSNMYRG
-103 ESNEYTYY
+103 TNKAYSYY
-111 WSTPKVENIFNPANV
+111 NWGPKIVSNIFDPAN
-126 DKEGRIWSK
+126 GMWSK
-135 ELSKNEI
+135 TLTDDEI
-142 DAINSTGDF
+142 EAINNVKDF
-151 VNSLDSA
+151 GLLA
-158 IRTRGYYKCS
+158 TIRTRGYYKCS

-201 QITGGINVDNAETII
+201 IDGGVNTENAETII
-216 AKLKLDGSKA
+216 ERLDIDGGKA
-226 EFVRSDI
+226 QFVRDNVD
-233 EAIKQLYNEAIK
+233 AIKQLYYEAIA

-275 EYYTSNSNKYIKV
+275 EYYPSNSKEYIKV

-300 LNEEIIFG
+300 KDEKIIFG

-327 QKIKVNKIITDDKIA
+327 QKIKVNKIITDDEVN
-342 NTKNFRPCEESDPVS
+342 NTKNFKPCEESDPVS
-357 GLYVEHTT
+357 GLYVEHTKT
-365 DFMRPSS
+365 AMKPSS

-395 TWMEAKGEECVKNG
+395 TWMEAKGEKCVKNG
-409 ISYQISEGSLEKK
+409 ISYQISEDSLKK
-422 NRITRLKPNKDKKIK
+422 SNGKTKLKPDANKKIE

-452 RELKEFTLDLGT
+452 RKLKEFTLDLGT
-464 VQPPSKEGSYYVSIR
+464 VQPPSKEGSYSINMR
-479 KIGEGGKGL
+479 KIDEKGDGL
-488 EGAEFLINGV
+488 EGAEFLINGLLTYV
-498 SYGTNED
+498 SDKD
-505 GYIENEDGDI
+505 GYI
-515 LMEQLINASGT
+515 LRSHQVINASGT

-534 SAPEGYITQP
+534 STPEGYITQP

-563 VDRIEIVSSNSNAK
+563 VDRIEIVSANSNAK
-577 VTFNKENKT
+577 VTFNKENQT

-591 KNIEKPDPNN
+591 KNIKANPENPD
-601 PNDLLDTYEIKAKK
+601 DLLDTYEIKAKK
-615 VDEQGKGLAG
+615 VNEQGNGLAG

-647 LVISGQTPILGLNS
+647 LVISGQIPILGLNS
-661 EEEDHFKIEE
+661 EGEDHFKIEE

-863 TNIGTGRDNGNSGST
+863 TNIGTGRDNGNSGNT

-905 KTNSKASELETNTGK
+905 KANSKASEYETNTGRI
-920 NTIEGRQTFNNRFAE
+920 TIEGRQTFNNRFAE

-1307 LQGFEGYINI
+1307 LQGFGGYINI

-1356 IDVNSTPGNL
+1356 VDVNSTPGNL

-1388 TLTIDDGD
+1388 TLTITD
-1396 DPTPPDSDT
+1396 DPTPPDPDT
-1405 PPDSNTPIDSTNI
+1405 PPDPNTPIDSTNI

-1495 DQNGEYSFKDVEKG
+1495 DQNGEYSFKDVKKG

-1521 ATVLTNNK
+1521 ATILTNNK

-1557 QAGFENGYDIENVD
+1557 QANLENGEYDLEEIKE
-1571 YDKSL
+1571 YDKNL
-1576 NEAHVSKA
+1576 NDKYVSDA
-1584 IDDWARVEEVNKYS
+1584 IDDWDRVKEVNEYS

-1644 TQKIKIEGRRGGEKI
+1644 TPKIEVTEVKGGERI
-1659 ENVDLGLVERPITQ
+1659 PNVDLGLVERPITQ

-1702 KGNEIKNVIWK
+1702 TKNVIWK
-1713 SNRSTTKGITGGF
+1713 SNRIATKGITGGF

-1740 IQITYKMQINK
+1740 IQITYKMQINEK
-1751 LNDYVE
+1751 NDDYVE

-1769 NSENK
+1769 NSGIK

-1833 SSQSNTISKIEADN
+1833 SSQSNTISKIEANN
-1847 INNKYSNKGYL
+1847 IN
-1858 DNEYLNNNMLTISQL
+1858 NEYLNHNMLTISQL

-1899 MKTSIVGN
+1899 METSIVGN
-1907 FNPANDPVENDE
+1907 FNPANNPVENDE
-1919 AKAENVAVMP
+1919 AKAEDVAVMP

>member
-55 NWENETD
+55 NWGNETG
-62 FEVNREEIQGGGF
+62 FEVDPDNLQSNGF
-75 QVPKIEGRAIYCTER
+75 EVPKVEGRAIYCTER
-90 DVTLAMTSAMWRG
+90 GVTLAMNSNMYRG
-103 ESNEYTYY
+103 TNTAYSYY
-111 WSTPKVENIFNPANV
+111 NWGPKIVSNIFDPAN
-126 DKEGRIWSK
+126 GNLWSRK
-135 ELSKNEI
+135 LTDTEI
-142 DAINSTGDF
+142 RAINNVKDF
-151 VNSLDSA
+151 GLLA
-158 IRTRGYYKCS
+158 TIRTRGYYKCS

-226 EFVRSDI
+226 KFVRSDI
-233 EAIKQLYNEAIK
+233 EAIKQLYNEAK
-245 YGKFK
+245 AYRRFK
-250 ERVNN
+250 NGVNK
-255 ALSNDGNYATN
+255 ALSNGGSYATN
-266 LTDVDNITS
+266 LTDVDNMTS
-275 EYYTSNSNKYIKV
+275 EYYTSNSNEYIKV

-300 LNEEIIFG
+300 KDEKIIFG

-327 QKIKVNKIITDDKIA
+327 QKIKVEKIITNDNER

-380 PKTELEADAKLYAHF
+380 PKTELEDDAKLYAHF
-395 TWMEAKGEECVKNG
+395 TWMEAKGEKCVKNG
-409 ISYQISEGSLEKK
+409 ISYQISEDSLKK
-422 NRITRLKPNKDKKIK
+422 SNGKTKLKPDANNKIE

-452 RELKEFTLDLGT
+452 RKLKEFTLDLGT
-464 VQPPSKEGSYYVSIR
+464 VQPPSKEGSYSINMR
-479 KIGEGGKGL
+479 KIDEKGDGL
-488 EGAEFLINGV
+488 EGAEFLINGLLTYV
-498 SYGTNED
+498 SDKD
-505 GYIENEDGDI
+505 GYI
-515 LMEQLINASGT
+515 LRSHQVINASGT

-563 VDRIEIVSSNSNAK
+563 VDRIEIVSANSNAK
-577 VTFNKENKT
+577 VTFNKENQT

-591 KNIEKPDPNN
+591 KNIKANPENPD
-601 PNDLLDTYEIKAKK
+601 DLLDTYEIKAKK
-615 VDEQGKGLAG
+615 VNEQGNGLAG

-647 LVISGQTPILGLNS
+647 LVISGQTPMLGLNS
-661 EEEDHFKIEE
+661 EGEDHFKIEE

-711 NAPEGVTIELNGR
+711 NAPEGVTIEINGR
-724 GEISIVIPNQKD
+724 GEISIVIPNQKN

-811 NYKFEGVDES
+811 NYKFEGVCVDES

-905 KTNSKASELETNTGK
+905 KANSKASELETNTGK

-1009 NGAITS
+1009 NGAITN
-1015 EWSEGLISQ
+1015 EWSEGLISK

-1079 SGIEYYPTN
+1079 SGIEYYPTD

-1126 SNGNSLTTPFNSKEK
+1126 NTKNGNSDKTVFNGKTY
-1141 ALYYIKDYM
+1141 ALDSIKDYM
-1150 NDYTNAIKE
+1150 NDYTNAI
-1159 NNGKINLAKQYADS
+1159 NNSGKINLAKQYADS
-1173 QQGIYINRLNA
+1173 QRGIYINRLNA
-1184 QYYYNKYYDRPIKQ
+1184 QYYYNKYYDRPIMSQ
-1198 SEYMGQRNLEVEIKY
+1198 TDLNVEIKY
-1213 RITVYNLSQS
+1213 RITIYNLSQS

-1231 VDYYDDSLQL
+1231 VDYYDDSLFL
-1241 TSAVVNTNGKNI
+1241 KSAVVNTDGKNI
-1253 SNDKSSAVSESIY
+1253 SNDKSSAKPESKY
-1266 GQVTEKSFPGF
+1266 GPVTEKSFAGF
-1277 NKVYIRLQN
+1277 NKAYIRLQN
-1286 KQLATGEGITID
+1286 KQLATGEAITID
-1298 LTYKVKRMA
+1298 LTYEVKRMA
-1307 LQGFEGYINI
+1307 LQGFQGYVNI

-1324 EINGYKTYYSAN
+1324 EINGYKTYYSEN
-1336 TSTPNRHGA
+1336 TSTPNRHGE

-1388 TLTIDDGD
+1388 TLTITDDGD
-1396 DPTPPDSDT
+1396 DPTPPD
-1405 PPDSNTPIDSTNI
+1405 PNTPIDSTNT
-1418 ISGCVWEDA
+1418 ISGCVWEDNN
-1427 KTGKASLGNGIRD
+1427 KNGIRD
-1440 SGEKRIAG
+1440 SGEEKEKIAG
-1448 VKVALCTRED
+1448 VKVALCKKYERNDSTQQAAGDEKLGWIKEYND
-1458 KINDQ
+1458 KRYNKEYIYKSVADEYT
-1463 LSTGEKQVDWIQRYN
+1463 TGEDG
-1478 EKNYNKYTY
+1478 KYSFE
-1487 KVVKEETT
+1487 VKE
-1495 DQNGEYSFKDVEKG
+1495 SG

-1521 ATVLTNNK
+1521 ATVLTND
-1529 ENETN
+1529 EDNETY
-1534 KILGKTGSN
+1534 KVLVERRGKN
-1543 TKSYNGQDYKSTIF
+1543 EKSYNGQDYKSTIF

-1740 IQITYKMQINK
+1740 IQITYKMQINE

-1809 IPAEEKDGENINNNL
+1809 IPTEEKDGENINNNL

-1929 PFGIGQVFYYIL
+1929 PFGIGQVFYYVL
-1941 TIVIAGMLV
+1941 TVVIAGMLV

>member
-55 NWENETD
+55 NWGNETG
-62 FEVNREEIQGGGF
+62 FEVDPDNIQSNGF
-75 QVPKIEGRAIYCTER
+75 EVPKVEGRAIYCTQR

-103 ESNEYTYY
+103 ESSAYTYY
-111 WSTPKVENIFNPANV
+111 WSTPKVEDIFNPAN
-126 DKEGRIWSK
+126 GNLWSRK
-135 ELSKNEI
+135 LTDTEI
-142 DAINSTGDF
+142 SAINNANNFGLPAT
-151 VNSLDSA
+151 

-226 EFVRSDI
+226 KFVRSDI
-233 EAIKQLYNEAIK
+233 EAIKQLYNEAK
-245 YGKFK
+245 AYRRFK
-250 ERVNN
+250 NGVNK
-255 ALSNDGNYATN
+255 ALSNGGSYATN
-266 LTDVDNITS
+266 LTDVDNMTS
-275 EYYTSNSNKYIKV
+275 EYYTSNSNEYIKV

-300 LNEEIIFG
+300 KDEKIIFG

-327 QKIKVNKIITDDKIA
+327 QKIKVEKIITNDNER

-380 PKTELEADAKLYAHF
+380 PKTELEDDAKLYAHF
-395 TWMEAKGEECVKNG
+395 TWMEAKGEKCVKNG
-409 ISYQISEGSLEKK
+409 ISYQISEDSLKK
-422 NRITRLKPNKDKKIK
+422 SNGKTKLKPDANNKIE

-452 RELKEFTLDLGT
+452 RKLKEFTLDLGT
-464 VQPPSKEGSYYVSIR
+464 VQPPSKEGSYSINMR
-479 KIGEGGKGL
+479 KIDEKGDGL
-488 EGAEFLINGV
+488 EGAEFLINGLLTYV
-498 SYGTNED
+498 SDKD
-505 GYIENEDGDI
+505 GYI
-515 LMEQLINASGT
+515 LRSHQVINASGT

-563 VDRIEIVSSNSNAK
+563 VDRIEIVSANSNAK
-577 VTFNKENKT
+577 VTFNKENQT

-591 KNIEKPDPNN
+591 KNIKANPENPD
-601 PNDLLDTYEIKAKK
+601 DLLDTYEIKARK
-615 VDEQGKGLAG
+615 VNEQGNGLAG

-647 LVISGQTPILGLNS
+647 LVISGQTPMLGLNS
-661 EEEDHFKIEE
+661 EGEDHFKIEE

-905 KTNSKASELETNTGK
+905 KANSKASEYETNTGRI
-920 NTIEGRQTFNNRFAE
+920 TIEGRQTFNNRFAE

-1050 GDMNDDEA
+1050 GDMNDNEA

-1126 SNGNSLTTPFNSKEK
+1126 SNGNSLTTPFNNKEK
-1141 ALYYIKDYM
+1141 ALYNIKDYM
-1150 NDYTNAIKE
+1150 NDYTNAIKD

-1198 SEYMGQRNLEVEIKY
+1198 SEYIGQRNLEVEIKY

-1223 LETQIIEV
+1223 LETQITEV

-1253 SNDKSSAVSESIY
+1253 SKDKSSAVSESIY

-1307 LQGFEGYINI
+1307 LQGFEGYVNI

-1356 IDVNSTPGNL
+1356 VDVNSTPGNL

-1388 TLTIDDGD
+1388 TLTITD
-1396 DPTPPDSDT
+1396 DPTPPDPDT
-1405 PPDSNTPIDSTNI
+1405 PPDPNTPIDSTNI
-1418 ISGCVWEDA
+1418 ISGCVWEDNN
-1427 KTGKASLGNGIRD
+1427 KNGIRD
-1440 SGEKRIAG
+1440 SGEEKIAG
-1448 VKVALCTRED
+1448 VKVALCTR
-1458 KINDQ
+1458 INDQ
-1463 LSTGEKQVDWIQRYN
+1463 LGNGEKQVDWIQRYN

-1495 DQNGEYSFKDVEKG
+1495 DQNGEYRFKDVEKG
-1509 DYYVLFGYGLDD
+1509 YYYVLFGYGLDD

-1557 QAGFENGYDIENVD
+1557 QANLENGEYDLEKIKE
-1571 YDKSL
+1571 YDKNL
-1576 NEAHVSKA
+1576 NDKYVSDA
-1584 IDDWARVEEVNKYS
+1584 IDDWERVKEVNEYS

-1644 TQKIKIEGRRGGEKI
+1644 TPKIEVTEVKGGERI
-1659 ENVDLGLVERPITQ
+1659 PNVDLGLVERPKTQ

-1702 KGNEIKNVIWK
+1702 TKGNETKNVIWK
-1713 SNRSTTKGITGGF
+1713 SNRSATKGITGGF

-1740 IQITYKMQINK
+1740 IQITYKMQINE

-1769 NSENK
+1769 NSGIK

-1797 GDWNSITDINEI
+1797 GDWNAITDINEI

-1847 INNKYSNKGYL
+1847 INNA
-1858 DNEYLNNNMLTISQL
+1858 YLNNNMLTISQL

-1899 MKTSIVGN
+1899 METSIVGN

-1919 AKAENVAVMP
+1919 AKAEDVAVMP
-1929 PFGIGQVFYYIL
+1929 PFGIGQVFYYVL

>member
-55 NWENETD
+55 NWGNETG
-62 FEVNREEIQGGGF
+62 FEVDPDNLQSNGF
-75 QVPKIEGRAIYCTER
+75 EVPKVEGRAIYCTER
-90 DVTLAMTSAMWRG
+90 GVTLAMNSNMYRG
-103 ESNEYTYY
+103 TNTAYSYY
-111 WSTPKVENIFNPANV
+111 NWGPKIVSNIFDPAN
-126 DKEGRIWSK
+126 GMWSK
-135 ELSKNEI
+135 TLTDDEI
-142 DAINSTGDF
+142 KAINNVKDF
-151 VNSLDSA
+151 GLLA
-158 IRTRGYYKCS
+158 TIRTRGYYKCS

-233 EAIKQLYNEAIK
+233 EAIKQLYNEAK
-245 YGKFK
+245 AYRRFK
-250 ERVNN
+250 NGVNK
-255 ALSNDGNYATN
+255 ALSNGGSYATN

-275 EYYTSNSNKYIKV
+275 EYYTSNSNEYIKV

-300 LNEEIIFG
+300 KDEKIIFG

-327 QKIKVNKIITDDKIA
+327 QKIKVEKIITNDNER

-380 PKTELEADAKLYAHF
+380 PKTELEDDAKLYAHF
-395 TWMEAKGEECVKNG
+395 TWMEAKGEKCVKNG
-409 ISYQISEGSLEKK
+409 ISYQISEDSLKK
-422 NRITRLKPNKDKKIK
+422 SNGKTKLKPDANKKIE

-452 RELKEFTLDLGT
+452 RKLKEFTLDLGT
-464 VQPPSKEGSYYVSIR
+464 VQPPSKEGSYSINMR
-479 KIGEGGKGL
+479 KIDEKGDGL
-488 EGAEFLINGV
+488 EGAEFLINGLLTYV
-498 SYGTNED
+498 SDKD
-505 GYIENEDGDI
+505 GYI
-515 LMEQLINASGT
+515 LRSHQVINASGT

-577 VTFNKENKT
+577 VTFNKENQT

-591 KNIEKPDPNN
+591 KNIKANPENPD
-601 PNDLLDTYEIKAKK
+601 DLLDTYEIKAKK
-615 VDEQGKGLAG
+615 VNEQGNGLAG

-647 LVISGQTPILGLNS
+647 LVISGQTPMLGLNS
-661 EEEDHFKIEE
+661 EGEDHFKIEE

-790 PADSVTNIYNRINPT
+790 PDDSVTNIYNRINPT

-905 KTNSKASELETNTGK
+905 KANSKASEYETNTGRI
-920 NTIEGRQTFNNRFAE
+920 TIEGRQTFNNRFAE

-1050 GDMNDDEA
+1050 GDMNDNEA

-1141 ALYYIKDYM
+1141 ALYNIKDYM
-1150 NDYTNAIKE
+1150 NDYTNAIKD

-1223 LETQIIEV
+1223 LETQITEV

-1253 SNDKSSAVSESIY
+1253 SKDKSSAVSESIY

-1356 IDVNSTPGNL
+1356 VDVNSTPGNL

-1388 TLTIDDGD
+1388 TLTITD
-1396 DPTPPDSDT
+1396 DPTPPDPDT
-1405 PPDSNTPIDSTNI
+1405 PPDPNTPIDSTNI
-1418 ISGCVWEDA
+1418 ISGCVWEDNN
-1427 KTGKASLGNGIRD
+1427 KNGIRD
-1440 SGEKRIAG
+1440 SGEEKIAG
-1448 VKVALCTRED
+1448 VKVALCKKYERDDGTQQVAGDEKLGWIKEYND
-1458 KINDQ
+1458 KLKLYNKEYIYK
-1463 LSTGEKQVDWIQRYN
+1463 SVGEYTTGEDG
-1478 EKNYNKYTY
+1478 TY
-1487 KVVKEETT
+1487 SFEVKE
-1495 DQNGEYSFKDVEKG
+1495 SG

-1521 ATVLTNNK
+1521 ATVLTND
-1529 ENETN
+1529 EDNETY
-1534 KILGKTGSN
+1534 KVLVARRGKN
-1543 TKSYNGQDYKSTIF
+1543 EKSYNGQDYKSTIF

-1584 IDDWARVEEVNKYS
+1584 IDDWDRVKEVNKYS

-1713 SNRSTTKGITGGF
+1713 SNRIATKGITGGF

-1740 IQITYKMQINK
+1740 IQITYKMQVNE

-1833 SSQSNTISKIEADN
+1833 SSQSNTICKIERPDN
-1847 INNKYSNKGYL
+1847 TEDKKAYL
-1858 DNEYLNNNMLTISQL
+1858 DNAYLNNNMLTISQL